1 MGTRCARCCLGTAWP
16 QVLPVL
22 RQRAGPRGGGGDLP
36 GFKTG
41 SSGVPWRVPQGCLA
55 CSARPSACGCP
66 RTGCGG
72 LQGARLL
79 GRARWG
85 WVRAPLPP
93 CLLGAPL
100 LCRLRAVMDKGKLT
114 PGGSCFSSWTAVP
127 AAVPLALKGKR
138 SARPRAS
145 SGQELGVLEQG
156 RAWRGQAGLVLSRA
170 ATGAGMIWGRSATL
184 GAAFALRGDSCAFC
198 CLAGPQSKVSRCQPN
213 EHNCLGT
220 ELCIHMSKLCNG
232 LHDCFDGSDEGPHCR
247 EQLAN
252 CTALACQHHC
262 VPTLSGPACYCNNS
276 FQLAEDRRSCKDFDE
291 CTVYGTCSQTCTNT
305 EGSYTCSCVEGYLLQ
320 PDNRSCKAKN
330 EPVDRPPVLLIA
342 NSQNILATY
351 LSGAPVPNITPTS
364 AKQTTAMDFNYV
376 EDTVCWVHV
385 GDSASQTIL
394 KCAKIP
400 NLKGFVEERSINISL
415 SLHHVE
421 QMAIDWL
428 TGNFYFV
435 DDIDDRIFVCNKNGV
450 TCVTL
455 LDLELYNP
463 KGIALDPAM
472 GKVFFTDYGQIP
484 KVERCDMDG
493 QNRTKLVDSKIVF
506 PHGITLDLVNRLVYW
521 ADAYLDY
528 IEVVDYEGK
537 NRHTI
542 IQGILIEHL
551 YGLTVF
557 ENYLYATNSDN
568 ANAQQKTSV
577 IRVNRF
583 NSTEYQV
590 VTRVDK
596 GGALHI
602 YHQRRQPT
610 VRSHAC
616 EPDQFGKPGGCSDIC
631 LLGNSHK
638 TRTCRCR
645 SGFSLG
651 SDGKSCKKPEH
662 ELFLVYGKGRPGI
675 IRGMDMGAKVPDEH
689 MIPIEN
695 LMNPRALDFHAETG
709 FIYFADT
716 TSYLIGRQK
725 IDGTE
730 RETILK
736 DGIHNVE
743 GIAVDWMGNNLYW
756 TDDGPKK
763 TISVARLEKAA
774 QTRKTLIEG
783 KMTHPRAIVVD
794 PLNGW
799 MYWTDWEEDPKDS
812 KRGKIER
819 AWMDGSNRNVFITSK
834 TVLWPNGLSLDI
846 PAKILYWVDAFYDRI
861 EMVYLNGTERKIVY
875 EGPELNHAF
884 GLCHYSSFL
893 FWTEYRSGS
902 IYRLD
907 QASKVVSLLR
917 NERPPI
923 FEIRMYDA
931 QQQQVG
937 SNKCRVNNGGC
948 SSLCLATPRG
958 RQCAC
963 AEDQIL
969 GVDSVTCQANPSYI
983 PPPQCQPGEFACKN
997 NRCIQERWKCDG
1009 DNDCLDNSDEAPELC
1024 HQHTCPSD
1032 RFKCKNNRCIP
1043 NRWLCDG
1050 DNDCGNN
1057 EDESNST
1064 CSARTCS
1071 PNQFSCAS
1079 GRCIPISWTC
1089 DLDDDCGDRSD
1100 ESASCAYPTCF
1111 PLTQFTCNN
1120 GRCININWR
1129 CDNDNDCGDNS
1140 DEAGCSHSCSSNQF
1154 KCNSGRCIP
1163 VHWTCDGDNDCG
1175 DYSDETHANCTNQAT
1190 RPPGGCHTDEFQCRL
1205 DGLCIPMRWRCDGD
1219 TDCMDSSDEKNCEGV
1234 THVCDPNV
1242 KFGCK
1247 DSARCISKAWVCDGD
1262 SDCEDNSDEENC
1274 ESLVC
1279 KPPSHTCANNTS
1291 ICLPPEKLCDGS
1303 DDCGDGS
1310 DEGELCDQCSLNNGG
1325 CSHNCTVAP
1334 GEGIVCSCPLGM
1346 ELGADNK
1353 TCQIQSYCA
1362 KHLKC
1367 SQKCEQDK
1375 YNVKCSCYEGWM
1387 LEPDGE
1393 SCRSLDPFKPFIIF
1407 SNRHEIRR
1415 IDLHRGDYSVLVPGL
1430 RNTIALDFHL
1440 NQSSLYWTDVVE
1452 DKIYRGKLLENG
1464 ALTSFEVVIQ
1474 YGLAT
1479 PEGLA
1484 VDWIAGNIYWVES
1497 NLDQIEVAKLDGTM
1511 RTTLL
1516 AGDIEHPRAIALDP
1530 RYGILFWTD
1539 WDASLPRIEAASMSG
1554 AGRRTIHKETGSGG
1568 WPNGLTVDYLEK
1580 RILWIDARSD
1590 AIYSALYDGTGHI
1603 EVLRGHEYL
1612 SHPFA
1617 VTLYGG
1623 EVYWTDWR
1631 TNTLAKA
1638 NKWTGHNVTVVQRTN
1653 TQPFDLQVY
1662 HPSRQPLAPNPC
1674 EANGGKGPCSHLCLI
1689 NYNRTLSCACPHLMK
1704 LDKDNM
1710 TCYEFKKFLLYA
1722 RQMEIRGV
1730 DIDNPY
1736 YNYIISFTVPDI
1748 DNVTV
1753 VDYDALEQRIYWSDV
1768 RTQTIKRAFINGT
1781 GVETVVSAD
1790 LPNAHGLSV
1799 DWISRNLFWTSYDAN
1814 KKQINVARLDGSFKN
1829 AVIQG
1834 LDKPHCLVVHPLRGK
1849 LYWTDGD
1856 NISVA
1861 NMDGSNRTLLFT
1873 NQKGPVGLAIDYPE
1887 SKLYWISSGNGTIN
1901 RCNLDGSNLE
1911 VIESVKGQ
1919 LSKATALAIM
1929 GDKLWWA
1936 DQASERM
1943 GTCNK
1948 KDGTEVTVL
1957 RNSTT
1962 LVMHMKVYDE
1972 SIQQAGTN
1980 PCSMNNG
1987 DCSQLCL
1994 PTSET
1999 SRSCMCT
2006 AGYSL
2011 KSGQQSCEGVGS
2023 FLLYSVHEG
2032 IRGIPLDPND
2042 KSDALVPVSG
2052 TSLAVGI
2059 DFHAENDTIYWVD
2072 MGLST
2077 ISRAKRDQTWRE
2089 DVVTNGIGRVEGIA
2103 VDWIAGNIY
2112 WTDQGFDVI
2121 EVARLNGSFRYVVI
2135 SQGLDKPRAITV
2147 HPEKGYLFWTEWG
2160 QYPRIE
2166 RSRLDGTERM
2176 VLVNVSISWPNGISV
2191 DYEDGKLYW
2200 CDARTDKIERIDL
2213 ETGENREVVLS
2224 SNNMD
2229 MFSVS
2234 VFEDYIYWSDRT
2246 HANGSI
2252 KRGSKDNATESVSL
2266 RTGIGVQLK
2275 DIKVFNRARQKGTN
2289 ICAQNNGGCQQLC
2302 LFRGG
2307 GQRTCA
2313 CAHGMLSE
2321 DGVSCRDYD
2330 GYLLYSERTILKSIH
2345 LSDENNLNAP
2355 IKPFEDAEHMKNVIA
2370 LAFDYRYG
2378 SKGSNRIF
2386 YSDIHFGNIQ
2396 QINDDGTGR
2405 KTIVENVGSVEGLAY
2420 HRGWDTLYWTSY
2432 TTSTITRHTV
2442 DQSRLGAFERETV
2455 ITMSG
2460 DDHPRAFVLDECQ
2473 NLMFWTNWNE
2483 QHPSIMRATL
2493 SGSNVLII
2501 IDQDIRTPNGLAID
2515 HRAEKIYFSDA
2526 TLDKIERC
2534 EYDGS
2539 HRHVILKSEPVH
2551 PFGLAVYGDYIFWT
2565 DWVRRAVQRANKY
2578 VGTDM
2583 KLLRVDIPQQPMG
2596 IIAVANDTDSCELSP
2611 CRVNNSGCQDL
2622 CLLTPKG
2629 HVNCS
2634 CRGER
2639 VLQEDFTCKA
2649 LNSTCNMH
2657 DEFECG
2663 NGDCIDF
2670 SRTCDGVVHCK
2681 DKSDEKQSYC
2691 SSRKC
2696 KKGYLHC
2703 MNGRCIASR
2712 YWCNGVDDCGDNSD
2726 EVPCNK
2732 TSCAATEFRCR
2743 DGTCIGN
2750 SSRCNQF
2757 IDCEDASDEMNC
2769 TATDCSGY
2777 FKLGVKGTTF
2787 QKCEHTSLCYAPSW
2801 VCDGANDCG
2810 DYSDERNCPGGREPR
2825 CPANYFACPSGRCI
2839 PMTWTC
2845 DKEDDCENG
2854 EDETHCSE
2862 RQDKFCY
2869 PVQFEC
2875 NNHRCI
2881 SKLWVCDGA
2890 DDCGD
2895 GSDEDSRC
2903 RLTTCSTGSFQC
2915 PGTYVCVP
2923 ERWLCDGD
2931 KDCADGA
2938 DETLAAGCLYN
2949 NTCDEREFMCGNRQ
2963 CIPKHFVCDHDDDC
2977 GDGSDESPECEYPTC
2992 GPHEFRC
2999 ANGRCLSNSQWE
3011 CDGEFDCHDH
3021 SDEAPK
3027 NPRCS
3032 SPENKCN
3039 DSFFLCKNGKCIP
3052 EALLC
3057 DNNNDCADGS
3067 DELNCFINECLNK
3080 KMSGCSQECEDLKIG
3095 YKCRCRPGFRLK
3107 DDGKTCIDI
3116 DECSTTYP
3124 CSQKCINTLGSF
3136 KCLCI
3141 EGYKLKP
3148 DNPTSCKAVTD
3159 EEPFLIFANR
3169 YYLRKLNLD
3178 GSNYTLLKQGL
3189 NNAVALD
3196 FDYREQ
3202 MIYWTDVTTQGSMI
3216 RRMHINGSNVQ
3227 VLHRTG
3233 LSNPDGLAVDW
3244 VGGNLY
3250 WCDKGRDTIEVSK
3263 LNGAYRTV
3271 LVNSGLREPRAL
3283 VVDVQNG
3290 YLYWTDWGDHSLIGK
3305 IGMDGTNRSVI
3316 VDTKIT
3322 WPNGLT
3328 LDYINSRIYWAD
3340 AREDYIEFASLD
3352 GSNRHTVL
3360 SQDIPHI
3367 FALTLFEDFIY
3378 WTDWETKSIN
3388 RAHKTTGANKTLLIS
3403 TLHRPMDIHI
3413 YHPYRQPD
3421 VPNHPCKTNN
3431 AGCSNLCLL
3440 SPGGGHKCACPTN
3453 FYLGSDGKT
3462 CVSNCTA
3469 SQFVCKNDKCI
3480 PFWWKCDT
3488 EDDCGD
3494 RSDEPEDCPE
3504 FKCRPGQF
3512 QCSTG
3517 ICTNPAF
3524 ICDGDNDC
3532 QDNSDE
3538 ANCDIHVCLPSQFK
3552 CTNTNRCIPGI
3563 FRCNG
3568 QDNCGD
3574 GEDEKDC
3581 PEVTCAPNQ
3590 FQCAITKRCI
3600 PRVWVCD
3607 RDNDCV
3613 DGSDEPA
3620 NCTQMTCGVDEFR
3633 CKDSGRCIPAR
3644 WKCDGE
3650 DDCGDG
3656 SDEPKEE
3663 CDERTC
3669 EPYQFRCKNNRCV
3682 PGRWQC
3688 DYDNDCGDNSDEE
3701 SCTPRPC
3708 SESEFSCANGRC
3720 IAGRWKCDGDHD
3732 CADGS
3737 DEKDCTPRCEFD
3749 QFQCKNGHCIPMRWR
3764 CDADADC
3771 MDGTDEED
3779 CGTGVRTC
3787 PLDEFQCNNTLC
3799 KPLAWKCDGED
3810 DCGDNSDE
3818 NPEECL
3824 KFQCPPNRPFRCK
3837 NDRVCLWIGR
3847 QCDGIDNCG
3856 DNTDEK
3862 DCESP
3867 TAKPKSCSQDKNEF
3881 LCENK
3886 KCISAN
3892 LRCNFFDDCGDG
3904 SDEKSCSHDHKSY
3917 DCMTN
3922 TTMCGDEAQCI
3933 QSQPTSYCTCRR
3945 GFQKVPDKNS
3955 CQDVNECLRF
3965 GTCSQLC
3972 NNTKGSHVC
3981 SCAKNFM
3988 KTDNMCKAEGS
3999 EHQILYI
4006 ADDNKIR
4013 SMYPFNPN
4021 SAYEPAF
4028 QGDEN
4033 VRIDAMD
4040 IYVKGNKIYWTNW
4053 HTGRIS
4059 YCELPASSAAS
4070 TASNRNRRQIDGGV
4084 THLNISGLKMPRG
4097 IAIDWVAGNIYW
4109 TDSGRDVIE
4118 VAQMKGENRK
4128 TLISGMID
4136 EPHAIVVDPLRG
4148 TMYWSDWGNHPKIET
4163 AAMDGTLRE
4172 TLVQDNIQWPTGLA
4186 VDYHNERL
4194 YWADAK
4200 LSVIGSIRL
4209 NGTDPVVAIDNK
4221 KGLSH
4226 PFSIDIFE
4234 DYIYGVTYINNRI
4247 FKIHKFGH
4255 KSVTNLTSGL
4265 NHATD
4270 VVLYHQYKQP
4280 EVTNPCDRKKCEW
4293 LCLLSPSGPVCTC
4306 PNGKRLDNGTCV
4318 VIPSPT
4324 ASAVVPTTDTCDLVC
4339 LNGGSCFLNARKQA
4353 KCRCQPRYNG
4363 EKCQINQCWD
4373 YCQNGGMCAAS
4384 PSGMPTCRCPTGFT
4398 GPRCNQQVCTDYCL
4412 NNGSCTVN
4420 QGNQPNCRCPPS
4432 FIGDRCQYRQCFD
4445 YCENE
4450 GVCQMTASGA
4460 KQCRCPPQFEGAQ
4473 CQENKCSRCQEGKCS
4488 INKQNGE
4495 VSCICPDGKVAPSC
4509 LTCDDYCM
4517 HGGTCSISD
4526 KTQLPECLCPV
4537 GMTGTRCEDFIVSEQ
4552 QSNRTA
4558 SIIIPILLLLIL
4570 LTVVA
4575 FVWYKWRIKGA
4586 KGFQH
4591 QRMTNGAM
4599 NVEIGNPTYK
4609 MYEGEPDDD
4618 VGELLD
4624 ADFALDP
4631 DKPTNFTNPVY
4642 ATLYMGAHNSR
4653 NSLAS
4658 TDEKR
4663 ELLSRGADDD
4673 LADPLA

>member
-1 MGTRCARCCLGTAWP
+1 ML
-16 QVLPVL
+16 
-22 RQRAGPRGGGGDLP
+22 
-36 GFKTG
+36 
-41 SSGVPWRVPQGCLA
+41 SS
-55 CSARPSACGCP
+55 
-66 RTGCGG
+66 
-72 LQGARLL
+72 
-79 GRARWG
+79 
-85 WVRAPLPP
+85 
-93 CLLGAPL
+93 
-100 LCRLRAVMDKGKLT
+100 KEKY
-114 PGGSCFSSWTAVP
+114 
-127 AAVPLALKGKR
+127 
-138 SARPRAS
+138 
-145 SGQELGVLEQG
+145 LGVLLVTLMLLRYLDGVVPATAIDPPKTCSPKQFVCRDQITCISKG
-156 RAWRGQAGLVLSRA
+156 WRCDGEKDCPDGSDE
-170 ATGAGMIWGRSATL
+170 
-184 GAAFALRGDSCAFC
+184 DSDICFHI
-198 CLAGPQSKVSRCQPN
+198 KVSKCQPN
-213 EHNCLGT
+213 EHSCLSSDV
-220 ELCIHMSKLCNG
+220 CIHMAKLCNG
-232 LHDCFDGSDEGPHCR
+232 VHDCPDGSDEGAHCL
-247 EQLAN
+247 EFKPN
-252 CTALACQHHC
+252 CTNSSCQYQC
-262 VPTLSGPACYCNNS
+262 AATNTGPACYCNTG
-276 FQLAEDRRSCKDFDE
+276 FRIGEDGTSCLDFDE
-291 CTVYGTCSQTCTNT
+291 CTVYGTCSQTCINS
-305 EGSYTCSCVEGYLLQ
+305 EGSYSCKCVEGYLLQ
-320 PDNRSCKAKN
+320 PDSKSCKAKN
-330 EPVDRPPVLLIA
+330 EPVDRPPLLLIA

-351 LSGAPVPNITPTS
+351 LSGSPVVTINPAST
-364 AKQTTAMDFNYV
+364 KQTTAMDFIYQ
-376 EDTVCWVHV
+376 EETVCWVHV
-385 GDSASQTIL
+385 GDSASQTVL
-394 KCAKIP
+394 KCAKIT
-400 NLKGFVEERSINISL
+400 NLKGFTDERSINISL

-421 QMAIDWL
+421 QIAIDWL
-428 TGNFYFV
+428 TGNIYFV
-435 DDIDDRIFVCNKNGV
+435 DDVDDRIFVCNRNGE

-455 LDLELYNP
+455 IDLELYNP
-463 KGIALDPAM
+463 KGIALDPTM

-506 PHGITLDLVNRLVYW
+506 PHGITLDLVNKLVYW

-528 IEVVDYEGK
+528 IEVVNYEGK
-537 NRHTI
+537 NRQTI
-542 IQGILIEHL
+542 IQGLLIEHL

-568 ANAQQKTSV
+568 TNMQQKTSV
-577 IRVNRF
+577 IKVNRF
-583 NSTEYQV
+583 NSSDYQV

-602 YHQRRQPT
+602 YHQQRQPK

-616 EPDQFGKPGGCSDIC
+616 EPDQYGKPGGCSDIC
-631 LLGNSHK
+631 LLGSNHK
-638 TRTCRCR
+638 SRTCRCR

-675 IRGMDMGAKVPDEH
+675 IRGMDITARVPDEH

-695 LMNPRALDFHAETG
+695 LMNPRALDFHSETG

-725 IDGTE
+725 IDGTD

-763 TISVARLEKAA
+763 TISVARLEKAS
-774 QTRKTLIEG
+774 QTRKILIEG

-812 KRGKIER
+812 KRGKIEK
-819 AWMDGSNRNVFITSK
+819 AWMDGSNRTVFVTSK
-834 TVLWPNGLSLDI
+834 TVLWPNGLSLDT
-846 PAKILYWVDAFYDRI
+846 PSGVLYWVDAFYDRI
-861 EMVYLNGTERKIVY
+861 EMIFLNGTDRKVIY
-875 EGPELNHAF
+875 EGSELNHAF
-884 GLCHYSSFL
+884 GLCHYGTNL
-893 FWTEYRSGS
+893 FWAEYRTGS

-907 QASKVVSLLR
+907 QLTKVVTLLR
-917 NERPPI
+917 NERPPV
-923 FEIRMYDA
+923 FEIRIYDA
-931 QQQQVG
+931 QQQQAG
-937 SNKCRVNNGGC
+937 SNACRVNNGGC
-948 SSLCLATPRG
+948 SSLCLATPEG

-963 AEDQIL
+963 AQDQL
-969 GVDSVTCQANPSYI
+969 LDVDSVTCKANPMYV
-983 PPPQCQPGEFACKN
+983 PPPQCQQGEFACKN

-1009 DNDCLDNSDEAPELC
+1009 DNDCLDNSDEALELC

-1032 RFKCKNNRCIP
+1032 RFKCNNNRCIP
-1043 NRWLCDG
+1043 IRWLCDG
-1050 DNDCGNN
+1050 DNDCGND
-1057 EDESNST
+1057 EDETNST
-1064 CSARTCS
+1064 CSARTCP
-1071 PNQFSCAS
+1071 PNQFSCNG

-1089 DLDDDCGDRSD
+1089 DLDDDCGDGSD
-1100 ESASCAYPTCF
+1100 EPGSCAYPTCF

-1140 DEAGCSHSCSSNQF
+1140 DEAGCSHSCSSTQF

-1163 VHWTCDGDNDCG
+1163 EHWTCDGDNDCG
-1175 DYSDETHANCTNQAT
+1175 DLSDETHANCTNQAT

-1205 DGLCIPMRWRCDGD
+1205 DGLCIPSRWRCDGD
-1219 TDCMDSSDEKNCEGV
+1219 TDCMDSSDEKSCEGV
-1234 THVCDPNV
+1234 TPACDPNV

-1247 DSARCISKAWVCDGD
+1247 DSARCISKAWVCDSD
-1262 SDCEDNSDEENC
+1262 NDCEDHSDEENC
-1274 ESLVC
+1274 ETC
-1279 KPPSHTCANNTS
+1279 KPPSHTCANNSS
-1291 ICLPPEKLCDGS
+1291 ICLPPEKLCDGV
-1303 DDCGDGS
+1303 DDCSDGS
-1310 DEGELCDQCSLNNGG
+1310 DEGLLCDQCSLSNGG

-1334 GEGIVCSCPLGM
+1334 GEGIICSCPLGM
-1346 ELGADNK
+1346 ELGSDNK

-1367 SQKCEQDK
+1367 SQRCEQDK
-1375 YNVKCSCYEGWM
+1375 FTVKCSCYEGWA
-1387 LEPDGE
+1387 LDIDGE
-1393 SCRSLDPFKPFIIF
+1393 SCYSLDPFKPFIIV
-1407 SNRHEIRR
+1407 SNRHEIRK
-1415 IDLHRGDYSVLVPGL
+1415 IDLNKGDYTVLVPGL

-1440 NQSSLYWTDVVE
+1440 NQSALYWTDVVE
-1452 DKIYRGKLLENG
+1452 DKIYRGNLSESG
-1464 ALTSFEVVIQ
+1464 ALTNFDVIIQ
-1474 YGLAT
+1474 HGLAT

-1530 RYGILFWTD
+1530 RCGMLFWTD
-1539 WDASLPRIEAASMSG
+1539 WDANLPRIEVASMSG
-1554 AGRRTIHKETGSGG
+1554 EGRRTIHKETGPGG
-1568 WPNGLTVDYLEK
+1568 WPNGLTVDYLES

-1603 EVLRGHEYL
+1603 EVLRGHDYL

-1662 HPSRQPLAPNPC
+1662 HPSRQPQAPNPC
-1674 EANGGKGPCSHLCLI
+1674 AANDGKGPCSHLCLI
-1689 NYNRTLSCACPHLMK
+1689 NYNQTTSCACPHLMK
-1704 LDKDNM
+1704 LAPDKK
-1710 TCYEFKKFLLYA
+1710 TCYEMKKFLLYA

-1730 DIDNPY
+1730 DIDSPY

-1753 VDYDALEQRIYWSDV
+1753 VDYCAAEERIYWSDV

-1781 GVETVVSAD
+1781 GVESVVSAD
-1790 LPNAHGLSV
+1790 LPNAHGLAV

-1834 LDKPHCLVVHPLRGK
+1834 LDKPHCLVVHPLKGK

-1856 NISVA
+1856 NISIA
-1861 NMDGSNRTLLFT
+1861 NMDGSNITALFT
-1873 NQKGPVGLAIDYPE
+1873 NQKAPVGLSLDYAE

-1901 RCNLDGSNLE
+1901 RCNLDGSDLE
-1911 VIESVKGQ
+1911 VIETMKNK
-1919 LSKATALAIM
+1919 LTKATALGIM

-1936 DQASERM
+1936 DQASEQIGM
-1943 GTCNK
+1943 CNK
-1948 KDGTEVTVL
+1948 KDGTDIRVL
-1957 RNSTT
+1957 RSNTT

-1972 SIQQAGTN
+1972 KIHQGAN
-1980 PCSMNNG
+1980 PCSVNNG
-1987 DCSQLCL
+1987 NCSQLCL

-1999 SRSCMCT
+1999 TRSCMCT

-2011 KSGQQSCEGVGS
+2011 ISGQQSCEGVGS

-2032 IRGIPLDPND
+2032 LRGIPLDPND

-2052 TSLAVGI
+2052 TSLVVGI

-2089 DVVTNGIGRVEGIA
+2089 DVITNGIARVEGIA

-2135 SQGLDKPRAITV
+2135 SLGLDKPRAIAV
-2147 HPEKGYLFWTEWG
+2147 HPERGYLFWTEWG

-2166 RSRLDGTERM
+2166 RSRLDGTERV
-2176 VLVNVSISWPNGISV
+2176 VLVNASISWPNGISI
-2191 DYEDGKLYW
+2191 DYEANKLYW

-2213 ETGENREVVLS
+2213 ETGENREVVLAT
-2224 SNNMD
+2224 NNMD

-2234 VFEDYIYWSDRT
+2234 VFGDYIYWSDRT

-2252 KRGSKDNATESVSL
+2252 KRGQKDNATESVPL

-2275 DIKVFNRARQKGTN
+2275 DIKVFNQARQKGTN

-2302 LFRGG
+2302 LYRGSQ
-2307 GQRTCA
+2307 QRTCA
-2313 CAHGMLSE
+2313 CAHGMLAE

-2355 IKPFEDAEHMKNVIA
+2355 IKPFEDPEQMKNVIA
-2370 LAFDYRYG
+2370 LAFDYQQG
-2378 SKGSNRIF
+2378 GKGKNRIF
-2386 YSDIHFGNIQ
+2386 FSDIHSGNIQ
-2396 QINDDGTGR
+2396 QIYDNGTGR
-2405 KTIVENVGSVEGLAY
+2405 KNIVESVGSVEGLAY
-2420 HRGWDTLYWTSY
+2420 HRALDSLYWTSY

-2442 DQSRLGAFERETV
+2442 DQSRTGAFDKEV
-2455 ITMSG
+2455 VVTMSG

-2493 SGSNVLII
+2493 NGANVII
-2501 IDQDIRTPNGLAID
+2501 IISSDIRTPNGLAID
-2515 HRAEKIYFSDA
+2515 HKAEKLYFSDA

-2539 HRHVILKSEPVH
+2539 GRHMIFKYDSIH
-2551 PFGLAVYGDYIFWT
+2551 PFGLAVYADYIFWT
-2565 DWVRRAVQRANKY
+2565 DWVRRAVVRVNKY
-2578 VGTDM
+2578 DGGDM
-2583 KLLRVDIPQQPMG
+2583 KLLRADIPQQPMG
-2596 IIAVANDTDSCELSP
+2596 IIAVANDTNGCELSP
-2611 CRVNNSGCQDL
+2611 CRVNNGTCQDL
-2622 CLLTPKG
+2622 CLVTAEGRVK
-2629 HVNCS
+2629 CS
-2634 CRGER
+2634 CRGDR
-2639 VLQEDFTCKA
+2639 RLLEDNTCIA
-2649 LNSTCNMH
+2649 LNTSCPQY
-2657 DEFECG
+2657 DQFECG
-2663 NGDCIDF
+2663 NGECI
-2670 SRTCDGVVHCK
+2670 SYIQTCDGIPHCR
-2681 DKSDEKQSYC
+2681 DRSDEKPSFC
-2691 SSRKC
+2691 NSRSC
-2696 KKGYLHC
+2696 RKGYLHC
-2703 MNGRCIASR
+2703 LNRRCLPLKL
-2712 YWCNGVDDCGDNSD
+2712 WCNGVDDCGDNSD
-2726 EVPCNK
+2726 EALCSNK
-2732 TSCAATEFRCR
+2732 TRCAQDEFQCL
-2743 DGTCIGN
+2743 DGTCIKN
-2750 SSRCNQF
+2750 SSRCNQK
-2757 IDCEDASDEMNC
+2757 IDCADAFDEMNC
-2769 TATDCSGY
+2769 TETDCSSY
-2777 FKLGVKGTTF
+2777 FRLGIKALNFT
-2787 QKCEHTSLCYAPSW
+2787 KCKNTSLCYAPSW
-2801 VCDGANDCG
+2801 ACDSIDDCG
-2810 DYSDERNCPGGREPR
+2810 DNSDELDCTSGKKTKCPP
-2825 CPANYFACPSGRCI
+2825 NHFSCPSGPCI
-2839 PMTWTC
+2839 PMSWTC
-2845 DKEDDCENG
+2845 DKEDDCGNG
-2854 EDETHCSE
+2854 ADEMHC
-2862 RQDKFCY
+2862 DKFCTA
-2869 PVQFEC
+2869 VQFEC

-2881 SKLWVCDGA
+2881 SNRWVCDGT

-2903 RLTTCSTGSFQC
+2903 NTKTCSPESHHC
-2915 PGTYVCVP
+2915 PGSHVCIP
-2923 ERWLCDGD
+2923 LRWLCDGD
-2931 KDCADGA
+2931 KDCPDGS
-2938 DETLAAGCLYN
+2938 DETTRAGCNYTN
-2949 NTCDEREFMCGNRQ
+2949 RCDSREFMCQNKQ
-2963 CIPKHFVCDHDDDC
+2963 CIPKMFVCDHDNDC

-3011 CDGEFDCHDH
+3011 CDGEFDCHDQ

-3027 NPRCS
+3027 NPHCADS
-3032 SPENKCN
+3032 EKKCN
-3039 DSFFLCKNGKCIP
+3039 DSSYMCKNGNCVN
-3052 EALLC
+3052 ETLLC
-3057 DNNNDCADGS
+3057 DNNNDCGDGS
-3067 DELNCFINECLNK
+3067 DELNCFVNECLNRK
-3080 KMSGCSQECEDLKIG
+3080 LSGCSHECEDLKIG

-3116 DECSTTYP
+3116 DECTTTFP
-3124 CSQKCINTLGSF
+3124 CSQMCTNTYGSF
-3136 KCLCI
+3136 HCHCV
-3141 EGYKLKP
+3141 EGYEQRLS
-3148 DNPTSCKAVTD
+3148 DPTGCKVIAD
-3159 EEPFLIFANR
+3159 DEPFLIFANR
-3169 YYLRKLNLD
+3169 YYLRKLSLD
-3178 GSNYTLLKQGL
+3178 GRNYTLLKQGL

-3216 RRMHINGSNVQ
+3216 RRMHINGSDVQ

-3244 VGGNLY
+3244 IGGNLY

-3283 VVDVQNG
+3283 AVDVRNG
-3290 YLYWTDWGDHSLIGK
+3290 YLYWTDWGDHSLIGR
-3305 IGMDGTNRSVI
+3305 IGMDGSNRSVVI
-3316 VDTKIT
+3316 DSKIT

-3328 LDYINSRIYWAD
+3328 LDYVNNRIYWAD
-3340 AREDYIEFASLD
+3340 AREDYIEFASVD
-3352 GSNRHTVL
+3352 GTSRHIVL

-3367 FALTLFEDFIY
+3367 FALTLFEDYIY

-3388 RAHKTTGANKTLLIS
+3388 QAHKTTGANKTRLIS

-3413 YHPYRQPD
+3413 FHSERQPD
-3421 VPNHPCKTNN
+3421 VPNHPCKINN
-3431 AGCSNLCLL
+3431 GGCSNLCLL

-3453 FYLGSDGKT
+3453 FYLGSDGRT
-3462 CVSNCTA
+3462 CISNCTA

-3494 RSDEPEDCPE
+3494 RSDEPADCPE

-3538 ANCDIHVCLPSQFK
+3538 ANCDIHVCLPNQFK
-3552 CTNTNRCIPGI
+3552 CSFTNRCITSI

-3581 PEVTCAPNQ
+3581 PEVTCAPSQ
-3590 FQCAITKRCI
+3590 FQCASTKRCI

-3633 CKDSGRCIPAR
+3633 CKESGRCIPAR

-3701 SCTPRPC
+3701 GCTPRPC
-3708 SESEFSCANGRC
+3708 SESEFACASGRC
-3720 IAGRWKCDGDHD
+3720 IAGRWRCDGDHD
-3732 CADGS
+3732 CPDGS
-3737 DEKDCTPRCEFD
+3737 DEKHCTVRCEMD
-3749 QFQCKNGHCIPMRWR
+3749 QFQCRNGHCIPHRWH
-3764 CDADADC
+3764 CDSDADC
-3771 MDGTDEED
+3771 MDGSDEEN
-3779 CGTGVRTC
+3779 CGSPGVRTC

-3799 KPLAWKCDGED
+3799 KPLGWKCDGED

-3824 KFQCPPNRPFRCK
+3824 KFQCPPTRPFRCR

-3847 QCDGIDNCG
+3847 QCDGVDNCG
-3856 DNTDEK
+3856 DGTDEEDCSDGSGEGKTCSK
-3862 DCESP
+3862 DDFP
-3867 TAKPKSCSQDKNEF
+3867 CSNG
-3881 LCENK
+3881 N
-3886 KCISAN
+3886 CINRS
-3892 LRCNFFDDCGDG
+3892 LVCNIFDDCKDG
-3904 SDEKSCSHDHKSY
+3904 SDENNCPKDTEYSCDSGKNLCGAETNCVSTAKSV
-3917 DCMTN
+3917 
-3922 TTMCGDEAQCI
+3922 
-3933 QSQPTSYCTCRR
+3933 YCTCKN
-3945 GFQKVPDKNS
+3945 GFQQVPGQSYCD
-3955 CQDVNECLRF
+3955 DINECMKF
-3965 GTCSQLC
+3965 GVCSQLC

-3981 SCAKNFM
+3981 SCAKNFV
-3988 KTDNMCKAEGS
+3988 KVHHTCKAEGS
-3999 EHQILYI
+3999 DQQILYI
-4006 ADDNKIR
+4006 ADDNEIR
-4013 SMYPFNPN
+4013 SIYPFNPN
-4021 SAYEPAF
+4021 SAYELALN
-4028 QGDEN
+4028 GDDS

-4040 IYVKGNKIYWTNW
+4040 VYIKINKIFWTNW

-4059 YCELPASSAAS
+4059 YQELHAPTFS
-4070 TASNRNRRQIDGGV
+4070 TTSNRNKRESNSPVID
-4084 THLNISGLKMPRG
+4084 LSIPGLKMPRG
-4097 IAIDWVAGNIYW
+4097 IAVDWVAGNIYW

-4118 VAQMKGENRK
+4118 VANANGENRK
-4128 TLISGMID
+4128 TLIYGMID

-4163 AAMDGTLRE
+4163 AAMDGTLRQ
-4172 TLVQDNIQWPTGLA
+4172 TLVQDNLQWPTGLA
-4186 VDYHNERL
+4186 VDYFNERL

-4209 NGTDPVVAIDNK
+4209 NGTDPVVAIDHK
-4221 KGLSH
+4221 KGLNN

-4234 DYIYGVTYINNRI
+4234 DYIYGVTYFNNRV
-4247 FKIHKFGH
+4247 FKIDKFGRGP
-4255 KSVTNLTSGL
+4255 VYNLTAGL

-4270 VVLYHQYKQP
+4270 VVLYHQFKQP

-4318 VIPSPT
+4318 EIPSP
-4324 ASAVVPTTDTCDLVC
+4324 AVPTGSSPPGTCNLQC
-4339 LNGGSCFLNARKQA
+4339 LNGGSCILNARRQP
-4353 KCRCQPRYNG
+4353 KCRCQPLYIG
-4363 EKCQINQCWD
+4363 EKCETDQCRD
-4373 YCQNGGMCAAS
+4373 YCQNGGTCTAS
-4384 PSGMPTCRCPTGFT
+4384 PTGIPTCRCPNGFT
-4398 GPRCNQQVCTDYCL
+4398 GSNCQQQVCKGYCQ
-4412 NNGSCTVN
+4412 NNSTCTVN
-4420 QGNQPNCRCPPS
+4420 LGNQPSCRCYGNYIGEKCQYQKCFDLCHNNGVCQQRSDGTKFCRCP
-4432 FIGDRCQYRQCFD
+4432 I
-4445 YCENE
+4445 
-4450 GVCQMTASGA
+4450 
-4460 KQCRCPPQFEGAQ
+4460 QFEGEK
-4473 CQENKCSRCQEGKCS
+4473 CEIDKCSPCLDKNKCT
-4488 INKQNGE
+4488 INKQTDE
-4495 VSCICPDGKVAPSC
+4495 VKCKCPDGREAPSC
-4509 LTCDDYCM
+4509 LNCSNFCFNK
-4517 HGGTCSISD
+4517 GTCKFDVEAQSPYCQCTAGWSGRQCEIAVNNM
-4526 KTQLPECLCPV
+4526 PEQHS
-4537 GMTGTRCEDFIVSEQ
+4537 G
-4552 QSNRTA
+4552 RTA
-4558 SIIIPILLLLIL
+4558 SIVIPIVLLIL
-4570 LTVVA
+4570 AALLVGA
-4575 FVWYKWRIKGA
+4575 ILWYRKRTSGA

-4591 QRMTNGAM
+4591 HRMTNGAM

-4618 VGELLD
+4618 AGELLD

-4642 ATLYMGAHNSR
+4642 ATLYMGGNNSR
-4653 NSLAS
+4653 NSLGS

-4663 ELLSRGADDD
+4663 ELLARGGDDD
-4673 LADPLA
+4673 LGEPLA

>member
-1 MGTRCARCCLGTAWP
+1 
-16 QVLPVL
+16 
-22 RQRAGPRGGGGDLP
+22 
-36 GFKTG
+36 
-41 SSGVPWRVPQGCLA
+41 
-55 CSARPSACGCP
+55 
-66 RTGCGG
+66 
-72 LQGARLL
+72 
-79 GRARWG
+79 
-85 WVRAPLPP
+85 
-93 CLLGAPL
+93 
-100 LCRLRAVMDKGKLT
+100 
-114 PGGSCFSSWTAVP
+114 
-127 AAVPLALKGKR
+127 
-138 SARPRAS
+138 
-145 SGQELGVLEQG
+145 
-156 RAWRGQAGLVLSRA
+156 
-170 ATGAGMIWGRSATL
+170 
-184 GAAFALRGDSCAFC
+184 
-198 CLAGPQSKVSRCQPN
+198 
-213 EHNCLGT
+213 
-220 ELCIHMSKLCNG
+220 
-232 LHDCFDGSDEGPHCR
+232 
-247 EQLAN
+247 
-252 CTALACQHHC
+252 
-262 VPTLSGPACYCNNS
+262 
-276 FQLAEDRRSCKDFDE
+276 
-291 CTVYGTCSQTCTNT
+291 
-305 EGSYTCSCVEGYLLQ
+305 
-320 PDNRSCKAKN
+320 
-330 EPVDRPPVLLIA
+330 
-342 NSQNILATY
+342 
-351 LSGAPVPNITPTS
+351 
-364 AKQTTAMDFNYV
+364 
-376 EDTVCWVHV
+376 
-385 GDSASQTIL
+385 
-394 KCAKIP
+394 
-400 NLKGFVEERSINISL
+400 
-415 SLHHVE
+415 
-421 QMAIDWL
+421 
-428 TGNFYFV
+428 
-435 DDIDDRIFVCNKNGV
+435 
-450 TCVTL
+450 
-455 LDLELYNP
+455 
-463 KGIALDPAM
+463 
-472 GKVFFTDYGQIP
+472 
-484 KVERCDMDG
+484 
-493 QNRTKLVDSKIVF
+493 
-506 PHGITLDLVNRLVYW
+506 
-521 ADAYLDY
+521 
-528 IEVVDYEGK
+528 
-537 NRHTI
+537 
-542 IQGILIEHL
+542 
-551 YGLTVF
+551 
-557 ENYLYATNSDN
+557 
-568 ANAQQKTSV
+568 
-577 IRVNRF
+577 
-583 NSTEYQV
+583 
-590 VTRVDK
+590 
-596 GGALHI
+596 
-602 YHQRRQPT
+602 
-610 VRSHAC
+610 
-616 EPDQFGKPGGCSDIC
+616 
-631 LLGNSHK
+631 
-638 TRTCRCR
+638 
-645 SGFSLG
+645 
-651 SDGKSCKKPEH
+651 
-662 ELFLVYGKGRPGI
+662 
-675 IRGMDMGAKVPDEH
+675 
-689 MIPIEN
+689 
-695 LMNPRALDFHAETG
+695 
-709 FIYFADT
+709 
-716 TSYLIGRQK
+716 
-725 IDGTE
+725 
-730 RETILK
+730 
-736 DGIHNVE
+736 
-743 GIAVDWMGNNLYW
+743 
-756 TDDGPKK
+756 
-763 TISVARLEKAA
+763 
-774 QTRKTLIEG
+774 
-783 KMTHPRAIVVD
+783 
-794 PLNGW
+794 
-799 MYWTDWEEDPKDS
+799 
-812 KRGKIER
+812 
-819 AWMDGSNRNVFITSK
+819 
-834 TVLWPNGLSLDI
+834 
-846 PAKILYWVDAFYDRI
+846 
-861 EMVYLNGTERKIVY
+861 
-875 EGPELNHAF
+875 
-884 GLCHYSSFL
+884 
-893 FWTEYRSGS
+893 
-902 IYRLD
+902 
-907 QASKVVSLLR
+907 
-917 NERPPI
+917 
-923 FEIRMYDA
+923 
-931 QQQQVG
+931 
-937 SNKCRVNNGGC
+937 
-948 SSLCLATPRG
+948 
-958 RQCAC
+958 
-963 AEDQIL
+963 
-969 GVDSVTCQANPSYI
+969 
-983 PPPQCQPGEFACKN
+983 
-997 NRCIQERWKCDG
+997 
-1009 DNDCLDNSDEAPELC
+1009 
-1024 HQHTCPSD
+1024 
-1032 RFKCKNNRCIP
+1032 
-1043 NRWLCDG
+1043 
-1050 DNDCGNN
+1050 
-1057 EDESNST
+1057 
-1064 CSARTCS
+1064 
-1071 PNQFSCAS
+1071 
-1079 GRCIPISWTC
+1079 
-1089 DLDDDCGDRSD
+1089 
-1100 ESASCAYPTCF
+1100 
-1111 PLTQFTCNN
+1111 
-1120 GRCININWR
+1120 
-1129 CDNDNDCGDNS
+1129 
-1140 DEAGCSHSCSSNQF
+1140 
-1154 KCNSGRCIP
+1154 
-1163 VHWTCDGDNDCG
+1163 
-1175 DYSDETHANCTNQAT
+1175 AT

-1346 ELGADNK
+1346 ELGGDNK

-1704 LDKDNM
+1704 LDKDNT

-1799 DWISRNLFWTSYDAN
+1799 DWVSRNLFWTSYDAN

-1834 LDKPHCLVVHPLRGK
+1834 LDKPHCLVVHPLQGK
-1849 LYWTDGD
+1849 LFWTDGD

-1901 RCNLDGSNLE
+1901 RCNLDGSSLE
-1911 VIESVKGQ
+1911 VIESLKGQ

-1980 PCSMNNG
+1980 PCSLNNG

-2234 VFEDYIYWSDRT
+2234 VFEEYIYWSDRT

-2252 KRGSKDNATESVSL
+2252 KRGNKDNATESVSL

-2289 ICAQNNGGCQQLC
+2289 ICAQSNGGCQQLC

-2493 SGSNVLII
+2493 SGANVLII

-2611 CRVNNSGCQDL
+2611 CRVNNGGCQDL

-2649 LNSTCNMH
+2649 LNSTCNVH

-2696 KKGYLHC
+2696 KKGFLHC
-2703 MNGRCIASR
+2703 MNGRCVASR
-2712 YWCNGVDDCGDNSD
+2712 FWCNGVDDCGDNSD

-2743 DGTCIGN
+2743 DGSCIGN

-2769 TATDCSGY
+2769 TATDCSSY
-2777 FKLGVKGTTF
+2777 FKLGVKGATF

-2810 DYSDERNCPGGREPR
+2810 DYSDERNCPGGRKSK

-2862 RQDKFCY
+2862 RQGG
-2869 PVQFEC
+2869 E
-2875 NNHRCI
+2875 RR
-2881 SKLWVCDGA
+2881 
-2890 DDCGD
+2890 
-2895 GSDEDSRC
+2895 GSR
-2903 RLTTCSTGSFQC
+2903 
-2915 PGTYVCVP
+2915 
-2923 ERWLCDGD
+2923 
-2931 KDCADGA
+2931 A
-2938 DETLAAGCLYN
+2938 
-2949 NTCDEREFMCGNRQ
+2949 REFMCGNRQ

-2999 ANGRCLSNSQWE
+2999 ANGRCLSNRQWE

-3057 DNNNDCADGS
+3057 DNNNDCTDGS

-3080 KMSGCSQECEDLKIG
+3080 KLSGCSQECEDLKIG

-3124 CSQKCINTLGSF
+3124 CSQKCINTLGSY

-3141 EGYKLKP
+3141 EGYKLRP

-3178 GSNYTLLKQGL
+3178 GSNYTLLKQ
-3189 NNAVALD
+3189 
-3196 FDYREQ
+3196 
-3202 MIYWTDVTTQGSMI
+3202 
-3216 RRMHINGSNVQ
+3216 
-3227 VLHRTG
+3227 
-3233 LSNPDGLAVDW
+3233 
-3244 VGGNLY
+3244 VGGGWEQEGGSLQGIRPPAPGVGALGFPAREGAGPSPR
-3250 WCDKGRDTIEVSK
+3250 GRE
-3263 LNGAYRTV
+3263 GAGGPSVRV
-3271 LVNSGLREPRAL
+3271 LGAGRGVQPPCPCPGTAVRPRHGQSAAWTQPPSAL
-3283 VVDVQNG
+3283 LCPPS

-3352 GSNRHTVL
+3352 GSNRHTV
-3360 SQDIPHI
+3360 
-3367 FALTLFEDFIY
+3367 
-3378 WTDWETKSIN
+3378 
-3388 RAHKTTGANKTLLIS
+3388 
-3403 TLHRPMDIHI
+3403 
-3413 YHPYRQPD
+3413 
-3421 VPNHPCKTNN
+3421 PNHPCKTNN
-3431 AGCSNLCLL
+3431 GGCSNLCLL

-3771 MDGTDEED
+3771 MDGTDEEN

-3867 TAKPKSCSQDKNEF
+3867 TAKPRSCSQDKNEF

-3886 KCISAN
+3886 KCISAS

-3904 SDEKSCSHDHKSY
+3904 SDEASCSRDHKSY
-3917 DCMTN
+3917 DCVTN
-3922 TTMCGDEAQCI
+3922 ATMCGDEAQCI
-3933 QSQPTSYCTCRR
+3933 QSRSTTYCTCRR

-4059 YCELPASSAAS
+4059 YRELPASSAAS

-4221 KGLSH
+4221 KG
-4226 PFSIDIFE
+4226 
-4234 DYIYGVTYINNRI
+4234 
-4247 FKIHKFGH
+4247 
-4255 KSVTNLTSGL
+4255 
-4265 NHATD
+4265 
-4270 VVLYHQYKQP
+4270 
-4280 EVTNPCDRKKCEW
+4280 
-4293 LCLLSPSGPVCTC
+4293 
-4306 PNGKRLDNGTCV
+4306 
-4318 VIPSPT
+4318 
-4324 ASAVVPTTDTCDLVC
+4324 
-4339 LNGGSCFLNARKQA
+4339 
-4353 KCRCQPRYNG
+4353 
-4363 EKCQINQCWD
+4363 
-4373 YCQNGGMCAAS
+4373 
-4384 PSGMPTCRCPTGFT
+4384 
-4398 GPRCNQQVCTDYCL
+4398 
-4412 NNGSCTVN
+4412 
-4420 QGNQPNCRCPPS
+4420 
-4432 FIGDRCQYRQCFD
+4432 
-4445 YCENE
+4445 
-4450 GVCQMTASGA
+4450 
-4460 KQCRCPPQFEGAQ
+4460 
-4473 CQENKCSRCQEGKCS
+4473 
-4488 INKQNGE
+4488 
-4495 VSCICPDGKVAPSC
+4495 
-4509 LTCDDYCM
+4509 
-4517 HGGTCSISD
+4517 
-4526 KTQLPECLCPV
+4526 
-4537 GMTGTRCEDFIVSEQ
+4537 
-4552 QSNRTA
+4552 
-4558 SIIIPILLLLIL
+4558 
-4570 LTVVA
+4570 
-4575 FVWYKWRIKGA
+4575 
-4586 KGFQH
+4586 
-4591 QRMTNGAM
+4591 
-4599 NVEIGNPTYK
+4599 
-4609 MYEGEPDDD
+4609 
-4618 VGELLD
+4618 
-4624 ADFALDP
+4624 
-4631 DKPTNFTNPVY
+4631 
-4642 ATLYMGAHNSR
+4642 
-4653 NSLAS
+4653 
-4658 TDEKR
+4658 
-4663 ELLSRGADDD
+4663 
-4673 LADPLA
+4673 

>member
-1 MGTRCARCCLGTAWP
+1 MDGIHLWSDHWD
-16 QVLPVL
+16 
-22 RQRAGPRGGGGDLP
+22 GDWDV
-36 GFKTG
+36 T
-41 SSGVPWRVPQGCLA
+41 
-55 CSARPSACGCP
+55 
-66 RTGCGG
+66 
-72 LQGARLL
+72 
-79 GRARWG
+79 
-85 WVRAPLPP
+85 PP
-93 CLLGAPL
+93 
-100 LCRLRAVMDKGKLT
+100 K
-114 PGGSCFSSWTAVP
+114 S
-127 AAVPLALKGKR
+127 
-138 SARPRAS
+138 
-145 SGQELGVLEQG
+145 LGVRNSGSKEKAFFSRTESGAGQFS
-156 RAWRGQAGLVLSRA
+156 WRGDF
-170 ATGAGMIWGRSATL
+170 W
-184 GAAFALRGDSCAFC
+184 
-198 CLAGPQSKVSRCQPN
+198 SKPWVFFP
-213 EHNCLGT
+213 
-220 ELCIHMSKLCNG
+220 
-232 LHDCFDGSDEGPHCR
+232 
-247 EQLAN
+247 
-252 CTALACQHHC
+252 
-262 VPTLSGPACYCNNS
+262 S
-276 FQLAEDRRSCKDFDE
+276 FPDFDE

-385 GDSASQTIL
+385 GDSASQTVL

-400 NLKGFVEERSINISL
+400 NLKGFSSFQGLQGFQEN
-415 SLHHVE
+415 VE

-435 DDIDDRIFVCNKNGV
+435 DDIDDRIFVCNKNGD

-616 EPDQFGKPGGCSDIC
+616 ERDQFGKPGGCSDIC

-638 TRTCRCR
+638 SRTCRCR

-730 RETILK
+730 RETVLK

-819 AWMDGSNRNVFITSK
+819 AWMDGSNRNIFITSK

-884 GLCHYSSFL
+884 GLCHYSNFL

-907 QASKVVSLLR
+907 QATKAVSLLR

-969 GVDSVTCQANPSYI
+969 GSDSVTCQANPSYI

-1140 DEAGCSHSCSSNQF
+1140 DEAGCSHSNQF

-1175 DYSDETHANCTNQAT
+1175 DYSDETHANCTNQGE
-1190 RPPGGCHTDEFQCRL
+1190 PQPEGGDPQSRAFGVWIMGGGQSLWGL
-1205 DGLCIPMRWRCDGD
+1205 DRGLGL
-1219 TDCMDSSDEKNCEGV
+1219 S
-1234 THVCDPNV
+1234 
-1242 KFGCK
+1242 
-1247 DSARCISKAWVCDGD
+1247 
-1262 SDCEDNSDEENC
+1262 
-1274 ESLVC
+1274 
-1279 KPPSHTCANNTS
+1279 
-1291 ICLPPEKLCDGS
+1291 
-1303 DDCGDGS
+1303 
-1310 DEGELCDQCSLNNGG
+1310 
-1325 CSHNCTVAP
+1325 
-1334 GEGIVCSCPLGM
+1334 PLGFGPWIGTEPFGVWIM
-1346 ELGADNK
+1346 DGILWCGSGPIWGTVPHHPLSWWLLRLGCWCWGRDTNP
-1353 TCQIQSYCA
+1353 
-1362 KHLKC
+1362 H
-1367 SQKCEQDK
+1367 
-1375 YNVKCSCYEGWM
+1375 
-1387 LEPDGE
+1387 PH
-1393 SCRSLDPFKPFIIF
+1393 P
-1407 SNRHEIRR
+1407 
-1415 IDLHRGDYSVLVPGL
+1415 VP
-1430 RNTIALDFHL
+1430 T
-1440 NQSSLYWTDVVE
+1440 
-1452 DKIYRGKLLENG
+1452 

-1511 RTTLL
+1511 RTTCWPGTSSTRVPSPWTL
-1516 AGDIEHPRAIALDP
+1516 A
-1530 RYGILFWTD
+1530 
-1539 WDASLPRIEAASMSG
+1539 
-1554 AGRRTIHKETGSGG
+1554 TGEQPSHSCG
-1568 WPNGLTVDYLEK
+1568 
-1580 RILWIDARSD
+1580 SD

-1704 LDKDNM
+1704 LDKDNT

-1799 DWISRNLFWTSYDAN
+1799 DWVSRNLFWTSYDAN

-1901 RCNLDGSNLE
+1901 RCDLDGSNLE
-1911 VIESVKGQ
+1911 VIESVRGQ

-1972 SIQQAGTN
+1972 SIQQAGSN
-1980 PCSMNNG
+1980 PCSQNNG

-1994 PTSET
+1994 PTSES

-2234 VFEDYIYWSDRT
+2234 VFEEYIYWSDRT

-2252 KRGSKDNATESVSL
+2252 KRGNKDNATESVSL

-2442 DQSRLGAFERETV
+2442 DQSRIGAFERETV

-2493 SGSNVLII
+2493 SGANVLII

-2515 HRAEKIYFSDA
+2515 HKAEKIYFSDA

-2611 CRVNNSGCQDL
+2611 CRVNNGGCQDL

-2649 LNSTCNMH
+2649 ANSTCNV

-2691 SSRKC
+2691 SNRKC

-2703 MNGRCIASR
+2703 MNGRCVASR

-2769 TATDCSGY
+2769 TATDCSSY

-2787 QKCEHTSLCYAPSW
+2787 QKCEHTSLCYAPNW

-2810 DYSDERNCPGGREPR
+2810 DYSDERNCPGGRKPK
-2825 CPANYFACPSGRCI
+2825 CPSNYFACPSGRCI

-2854 EDETHCSE
+2854 EDETHCN
-2862 RQDKFCY
+2862 KFCY

-2903 RLTTCSTGSFQC
+2903 RLTTCSSGSFQC

-2931 KDCADGA
+2931 KDCADGW
-2938 DETLAAGCLYN
+2938 YN

-2999 ANGRCLSNSQWE
+2999 ANGRCLSNRQWE

-3032 SPENKCN
+3032 SPEHKCN
-3039 DSFFLCKNGKCIP
+3039 DSFFLCKNGNCIA

-3080 KMSGCSQECEDLKIG
+3080 KLSGCSQECEDLKIG

-3124 CSQKCINTLGSF
+3124 CSQKCINTLGSY
-3136 KCLCI
+3136 KCLCT
-3141 EGYKLKP
+3141 EGYKLRP

-3431 AGCSNLCLL
+3431 GGCSNLCLL

-3469 SQFVCKNDKCI
+3469 SQVNSRGFCPRDV
-3480 PFWWKCDT
+3480 P
-3488 EDDCGD
+3488 
-3494 RSDEPEDCPE
+3494 RSKPVTLCYPTAE

-3620 NCTQMTCGVDEFR
+3620 NCSKGPEWGGEGVWPGVKWGHGATGHF
-3633 CKDSGRCIPAR
+3633 
-3644 WKCDGE
+3644 
-3650 DDCGDG
+3650 
-3656 SDEPKEE
+3656 
-3663 CDERTC
+3663 
-3669 EPYQFRCKNNRCV
+3669 CV
-3682 PGRWQC
+3682 SP
-3688 DYDNDCGDNSDEE
+3688 E
-3701 SCTPRPC
+3701 
-3708 SESEFSCANGRC
+3708 
-3720 IAGRWKCDGDHD
+3720 
-3732 CADGS
+3732 
-3737 DEKDCTPRCEFD
+3737 
-3749 QFQCKNGHCIPMRWR
+3749 WR
-3764 CDADADC
+3764 
-3771 MDGTDEED
+3771 
-3779 CGTGVRTC
+3779 
-3787 PLDEFQCNNTLC
+3787 
-3799 KPLAWKCDGED
+3799 
-3810 DCGDNSDE
+3810 
-3818 NPEECL
+3818 
-3824 KFQCPPNRPFRCK
+3824 
-3837 NDRVCLWIGR
+3837 
-3847 QCDGIDNCG
+3847 
-3856 DNTDEK
+3856 
-3862 DCESP
+3862 
-3867 TAKPKSCSQDKNEF
+3867 
-3881 LCENK
+3881 
-3886 KCISAN
+3886 
-3892 LRCNFFDDCGDG
+3892 
-3904 SDEKSCSHDHKSY
+3904 
-3917 DCMTN
+3917 
-3922 TTMCGDEAQCI
+3922 
-3933 QSQPTSYCTCRR
+3933 
-3945 GFQKVPDKNS
+3945 
-3955 CQDVNECLRF
+3955 
-3965 GTCSQLC
+3965 
-3972 NNTKGSHVC
+3972 
-3981 SCAKNFM
+3981 
-3988 KTDNMCKAEGS
+3988 
-3999 EHQILYI
+3999 
-4006 ADDNKIR
+4006 
-4013 SMYPFNPN
+4013 
-4021 SAYEPAF
+4021 
-4028 QGDEN
+4028 
-4033 VRIDAMD
+4033 
-4040 IYVKGNKIYWTNW
+4040 
-4053 HTGRIS
+4053 
-4059 YCELPASSAAS
+4059 
-4070 TASNRNRRQIDGGV
+4070 
-4084 THLNISGLKMPRG
+4084 
-4097 IAIDWVAGNIYW
+4097 
-4109 TDSGRDVIE
+4109 
-4118 VAQMKGENRK
+4118 
-4128 TLISGMID
+4128 
-4136 EPHAIVVDPLRG
+4136 
-4148 TMYWSDWGNHPKIET
+4148 
-4163 AAMDGTLRE
+4163 
-4172 TLVQDNIQWPTGLA
+4172 
-4186 VDYHNERL
+4186 
-4194 YWADAK
+4194 
-4200 LSVIGSIRL
+4200 LSL
-4209 NGTDPVVAIDNK
+4209 EW
-4221 KGLSH
+4221 GLSLDWR
-4226 PFSIDIFE
+4226 FSPKWGISPE
-4234 DYIYGVTYINNRI
+4234 WGLSWEWGLSQGWRLSWS
-4247 FKIHKFGH
+4247 GG
-4255 KSVTNLTSGL
+4255 SVRGGGSAWSG
-4265 NHATD
+4265 
-4270 VVLYHQYKQP
+4270 
-4280 EVTNPCDRKKCEW
+4280 
-4293 LCLLSPSGPVCTC
+4293 G
-4306 PNGKRLDNGTCV
+4306 
-4318 VIPSPT
+4318 
-4324 ASAVVPTTDTCDLVC
+4324 SARTRDSAQ
-4339 LNGGSCFLNARKQA
+4339 NGGSARS
-4353 KCRCQPRYNG
+4353 
-4363 EKCQINQCWD
+4363 
-4373 YCQNGGMCAAS
+4373 GGSFRGGGSVRTRGSARSGGSAQLPTRTGTESRGSSS
-4384 PSGMPTCRCPTGFT
+4384 PPWGSL
-4398 GPRCNQQVCTDYCL
+4398 CL
-4412 NNGSCTVN
+4412 GQTHGW
-4420 QGNQPNCRCPPS
+4420 QW
-4432 FIGDRCQYRQCFD
+4432 
-4445 YCENE
+4445 
-4450 GVCQMTASGA
+4450 
-4460 KQCRCPPQFEGAQ
+4460 Q
-4473 CQENKCSRCQEGKCS
+4473 CQECGQSCRGMERRAKEPQGMWRWFWAHRTHVGPCSLLTFRLAHVVRLH
-4488 INKQNGE
+4488 E
-4495 VSCICPDGKVAPSC
+4495 VLGAAADVGALGVVAA
-4509 LTCDDYCM
+4509 
-4517 HGGTCSISD
+4517 
-4526 KTQLPECLCPV
+4526 
-4537 GMTGTRCEDFIVSEQ
+4537 MTGQVQSAGTRMSGQREMGSGGDPRVPHNPNLPQGHHSPQPKIPSRLQ
-4552 QSNRTA
+4552 NQSQT
-4558 SIIIPILLLLIL
+4558 
-4570 LTVVA
+4570 
-4575 FVWYKWRIKGA
+4575 
-4586 KGFQH
+4586 
-4591 QRMTNGAM
+4591 
-4599 NVEIGNPTYK
+4599 
-4609 MYEGEPDDD
+4609 
-4618 VGELLD
+4618 
-4624 ADFALDP
+4624 
-4631 DKPTNFTNPVY
+4631 
-4642 ATLYMGAHNSR
+4642 HNQS
-4653 NSLAS
+4653 
-4658 TDEKR
+4658 
-4663 ELLSRGADDD
+4663 
-4673 LADPLA
+4673 

>member
-1 MGTRCARCCLGTAWP
+1 PPPLSRFARC
-16 QVLPVL
+16 LPTS
-22 RQRAGPRGGGGDLP
+22 
-36 GFKTG
+36 KTCSPKQFACKDQITCISKGWRCDGEKDCPDG
-41 SSGVPWRVPQGCLA
+41 SDESPDIC
-55 CSARPSACGCP
+55 
-66 RTGCGG
+66 
-72 LQGARLL
+72 
-79 GRARWG
+79 
-85 WVRAPLPP
+85 
-93 CLLGAPL
+93 
-100 LCRLRAVMDKGKLT
+100 
-114 PGGSCFSSWTAVP
+114 
-127 AAVPLALKGKR
+127 
-138 SARPRAS
+138 
-145 SGQELGVLEQG
+145 
-156 RAWRGQAGLVLSRA
+156 
-170 ATGAGMIWGRSATL
+170 
-184 GAAFALRGDSCAFC
+184 
-198 CLAGPQSKVSRCQPN
+198 PQSKVSRCQPN

-220 ELCIHMSKLCNG
+220 ELCIPMSKLCNG
-232 LHDCFDGSDEGPHCR
+232 LQDCFDGSDEGSHCR
-247 EQLAN
+247 EFLAN
-252 CTALACQHHC
+252 CSALGCQHHC
-262 VPTLSGPACYCNNS
+262 VPTLVGPTCYCNSS
-276 FQLAEDRRSCKDFDE
+276 FQLAEDRKSCKDFDE
-291 CTVYGTCSQTCTNT
+291 CTIYGTCSQTCTNT

-351 LSGAPVPNITPTS
+351 LSGGPVPNITPTS
-364 AKQTTAMDFNYV
+364 TKQTTAMDFNYI

-435 DDIDDRIFVCNKNGV
+435 DDIDDRIFVCNRNGD

-506 PHGITLDLVNRLVYW
+506 PHGITLDLVSRLVYW

-675 IRGMDMGAKVPDEH
+675 IRGMDTGAKVPDEH

-709 FIYFADT
+709 FVYFADT

-846 PAKILYWVDAFYDRI
+846 PAKVLYWVDAFYDRI
-861 EMVYLNGTERKIVY
+861 EMIFLNGTERKIVY

-907 QASKVVSLLR
+907 QASKAVTLLR

-937 SNKCRVNNGGC
+937 TNDCRVNNGGC
-948 SSLCLATPRG
+948 SSLCLAIPRG

-969 GVDSVTCQANPSYI
+969 GPDSVTCQANPSYV

-1024 HQHTCPSD
+1024 HEHTCPSD
-1032 RFKCKNNRCIP
+1032 RFKCENNRCIP

-1064 CSARTCS
+1064 CSARTCP

-1100 ESASCAYPTCF
+1100 ESSSCAYPTCF

-1219 TDCMDSSDEKNCEGV
+1219 TDCMDSSDEKSCEGV

-1247 DSARCISKAWVCDGD
+1247 DSG
-1262 SDCEDNSDEENC
+1262 NG
-1274 ESLVC
+1274 
-1279 KPPSHTCANNTS
+1279 PGGG
-1291 ICLPPEKLCDGS
+1291 LCDGT

-1310 DEGELCDQCSLNNGG
+1310 DEGELCGEPRGRQDSWVLVLTRGGVEWLERAGSQDSWVLSPRGPWHQCSLNNGG

-1346 ELGADNK
+1346 ELGTDNR

-1415 IDLHRGDYSVLVPGL
+1415 IDLQKGDYSVLVPGL

-1554 AGRRTIHKETGSGG
+1554 QGRRTIHKETGSGG

-1590 AIYSALYDGTGHI
+1590 AIYSALYDGSGHM

-1689 NYNRTLSCACPHLMK
+1689 NYNQSSSCACPHLMK
-1704 LDKDNM
+1704 LDKDNT
-1710 TCYEFKKFLLYA
+1710 TCYELKKFLLYA

-1748 DNVTV
+1748 DNVTA
-1753 VDYDALEQRIYWSDV
+1753 VDYDAPEQRIYWSDV

-1799 DWISRNLFWTSYDAN
+1799 DWVSRNLFWTSYDAN
-1814 KKQINVARLDGSFKN
+1814 RKQINVARLDGSFKN

-1834 LDKPHCLVVHPLRGK
+1834 LEKPHCLVVHPLQGK

-1856 NISVA
+1856 NISIA
-1861 NMDGSNRTLLFT
+1861 NMDGSNRSFLFT
-1873 NQKGPVGLAIDYPE
+1873 NQRGPVGLAIDYPE
-1887 SKLYWISSGNGTIN
+1887 NKLYWISSGAGTIN
-1901 RCNLDGSNLE
+1901 RCNLDGSGLE
-1911 VIESVKGQ
+1911 VLETMKSQ

-1936 DQASERM
+1936 DQASEKM

-1948 KDGTEVTVL
+1948 KDGTGAVVL

-1972 SIQQAGTN
+1972 SVQHGTN
-1980 PCSMNNG
+1980 PCSVNNG

-1994 PTSET
+1994 PTSPT
-1999 SRSCMCT
+1999 TRSCMCT

-2191 DYEDGKLYW
+2191 DYQDGKLYW

-2234 VFEDYIYWSDRT
+2234 VFEDYIYWSDRY
-2246 HANGSI
+2246 AEGE
-2252 KRGSKDNATESVSL
+2252 RRVGGCCRWRCEPRVSSL
-2266 RTGIGVQLK
+2266 GTGHGGLVSGDL
-2275 DIKVFNRARQKGTN
+2275 KVFPLLRGRRVGGLLQHFSNIPRALN
-2289 ICAQNNGGCQQLC
+2289 
-2302 LFRGG
+2302 RGG
-2307 GQRTCA
+2307 TCRA
-2313 CAHGMLSE
+2313 CP
-2321 DGVSCRDYD
+2321 
-2330 GYLLYSERTILKSIH
+2330 LLRHRGPWRRAMGPEKSGPWF
-2345 LSDENNLNAP
+2345 LRPCFRRMMA
-2355 IKPFEDAEHMKNVIA
+2355 
-2370 LAFDYRYG
+2370 
-2378 SKGSNRIF
+2378 RI
-2386 YSDIHFGNIQ
+2386 SSRSVPHPPPAD
-2396 QINDDGTGR
+2396 
-2405 KTIVENVGSVEGLAY
+2405 VGSVEGLAY

-2483 QHPSIMRATL
+2483 LHPSIMRATL
-2493 SGSNVLII
+2493 GGANVLII

-2515 HRAEKIYFSDA
+2515 HKAEKIYFSDA

-2539 HRHVILKSEPVH
+2539 HRYVILKSEPVH

-2596 IIAVANDTDSCELSP
+2596 IIAVANDTNSCELSP
-2611 CRVNNSGCQDL
+2611 CRVNNGGCQDL

-2649 LNSTCNMH
+2649 LNSTCNVY
-2657 DEFECG
+2657 EFECG
-2663 NGDCIDF
+2663 NGECIDY
-2670 SRTCDGVVHCK
+2670 SRTCDGSAHCK

-2696 KKGYLHC
+2696 KKGFLHC
-2703 MNGRCIASR
+2703 MNGRCLANAF
-2712 YWCNGVDDCGDNSD
+2712 WCNGMDDCGDNSD

-2732 TSCAATEFRCR
+2732 TRCATTEFRCR
-2743 DGTCIGN
+2743 DGSCIGN

-2769 TATDCSGY
+2769 SATDCSSY
-2777 FKLGVKGTTF
+2777 FKLGVKGLTF

-2810 DYSDERNCPGGREPR
+2810 DYSDEQNCPGVRKPK

-2854 EDETHCSE
+2854 EDETHCN
-2862 RQDKFCY
+2862 KFCY

-2903 RLTTCSTGSFQC
+2903 RLTTCSSGSFQC
-2915 PGTYVCVP
+2915 PGTYMCVP

-2931 KDCADGA
+2931 KDCADGS
-2938 DETLAAGCLYN
+2938 DESLAAGCLYN
-2949 NTCDEREFMCGNRQ
+2949 STCDEREFMCANHQ

-2992 GPHEFRC
+2992 SPHEFRC
-2999 ANGRCLSNSQWE
+2999 ANGRCLSNSQWQ

-3027 NPRCS
+3027 NPRCTS
-3032 SPENKCN
+3032 SESRCN
-3039 DSFFLCKNGKCIP
+3039 DSFFLCKNGRCVP

-3057 DNNNDCADGS
+3057 DNNDDCADGS
-3067 DELNCFINECLNK
+3067 DELNCFLNECLNK
-3080 KMSGCSQECEDLKIG
+3080 KLSGCSQECEDLKIG
-3095 YKCRCRPGFRLK
+3095 YKCRCRPGYRLK

-3116 DECSTTYP
+3116 DECTTTYP

-3136 KCLCI
+3136 KCLCT
-3141 EGYKLKP
+3141 EGYKLRP
-3148 DNPTSCKAVTD
+3148 DHPTSCKAVSD

-3328 LDYINSRIYWAD
+3328 LDYINGRIYWAD

-3352 GSNRHTVL
+3352 GSNRHIVL

-3367 FALTLFEDFIY
+3367 FALTLFEDYIY

-3388 RAHKTTGANKTLLIS
+3388 RAHKTTGANKSMLIS

-3413 YHPYRQPD
+3413 YHAYRQPD
-3421 VPNHPCKTNN
+3421 VPSHPCKTNN
-3431 AGCSNLCLL
+3431 GGCSNLCLL
-3440 SPGGGHKCACPTN
+3440 SPGGTHKCACPTN
-3453 FYLGSDGKT
+3453 FYLGGDGKT

-3590 FQCAITKRCI
+3590 FQCAVTKRCI

-3650 DDCGDG
+3650 DDCGDS

-3737 DEKDCTPRCEFD
+3737 DEKDCTLRCDFD

-3771 MDGTDEED
+3771 MDGSDEEN

-3824 KFQCPPNRPFRCK
+3824 RFQCPPGRPFRCK

-3856 DNTDEK
+3856 DGTDER
-3862 DCESP
+3862 DCELP
-3867 TAKPKSCSQDKNEF
+3867 TARPKSCSHEKSEF
-3881 LCENK
+3881 LCKNK
-3886 KCISAN
+3886 KCISSL

-3904 SDEKSCSHDHKSY
+3904 SDEEPCSHGGEWGVKRVSL
-3917 DCMTN
+3917 
-3922 TTMCGDEAQCI
+3922 TT
-3933 QSQPTSYCTCRR
+3933 
-3945 GFQKVPDKNS
+3945 
-3955 CQDVNECLRF
+3955 
-3965 GTCSQLC
+3965 
-3972 NNTKGSHVC
+3972 
-3981 SCAKNFM
+3981 
-3988 KTDNMCKAEGS
+3988 
-3999 EHQILYI
+3999 
-4006 ADDNKIR
+4006 
-4013 SMYPFNPN
+4013 
-4021 SAYEPAF
+4021 
-4028 QGDEN
+4028 
-4033 VRIDAMD
+4033 
-4040 IYVKGNKIYWTNW
+4040 
-4053 HTGRIS
+4053 
-4059 YCELPASSAAS
+4059 
-4070 TASNRNRRQIDGGV
+4070 
-4084 THLNISGLKMPRG
+4084 
-4097 IAIDWVAGNIYW
+4097 
-4109 TDSGRDVIE
+4109 
-4118 VAQMKGENRK
+4118 
-4128 TLISGMID
+4128 
-4136 EPHAIVVDPLRG
+4136 
-4148 TMYWSDWGNHPKIET
+4148 
-4163 AAMDGTLRE
+4163 
-4172 TLVQDNIQWPTGLA
+4172 
-4186 VDYHNERL
+4186 
-4194 YWADAK
+4194 
-4200 LSVIGSIRL
+4200 
-4209 NGTDPVVAIDNK
+4209 
-4221 KGLSH
+4221 
-4226 PFSIDIFE
+4226 
-4234 DYIYGVTYINNRI
+4234 
-4247 FKIHKFGH
+4247 
-4255 KSVTNLTSGL
+4255 
-4265 NHATD
+4265 
-4270 VVLYHQYKQP
+4270 
-4280 EVTNPCDRKKCEW
+4280 
-4293 LCLLSPSGPVCTC
+4293 
-4306 PNGKRLDNGTCV
+4306 
-4318 VIPSPT
+4318 
-4324 ASAVVPTTDTCDLVC
+4324 
-4339 LNGGSCFLNARKQA
+4339 
-4353 KCRCQPRYNG
+4353 
-4363 EKCQINQCWD
+4363 
-4373 YCQNGGMCAAS
+4373 
-4384 PSGMPTCRCPTGFT
+4384 
-4398 GPRCNQQVCTDYCL
+4398 RCNSSQAGFPISQGPLPQVR
-4412 NNGSCTVN
+4412 V
-4420 QGNQPNCRCPPS
+4420 
-4432 FIGDRCQYRQCFD
+4432 
-4445 YCENE
+4445 
-4450 GVCQMTASGA
+4450 
-4460 KQCRCPPQFEGAQ
+4460 
-4473 CQENKCSRCQEGKCS
+4473 
-4488 INKQNGE
+4488 
-4495 VSCICPDGKVAPSC
+4495 
-4509 LTCDDYCM
+4509 
-4517 HGGTCSISD
+4517 
-4526 KTQLPECLCPV
+4526 LPV
-4537 GMTGTRCEDFIVSEQ
+4537 
-4552 QSNRTA
+4552 
-4558 SIIIPILLLLIL
+4558 
-4570 LTVVA
+4570 
-4575 FVWYKWRIKGA
+4575 FV
-4586 KGFQH
+4586 
-4591 QRMTNGAM
+4591 
-4599 NVEIGNPTYK
+4599 
-4609 MYEGEPDDD
+4609 D
-4618 VGELLD
+4618 V
-4624 ADFALDP
+4624 
-4631 DKPTNFTNPVY
+4631 
-4642 ATLYMGAHNSR
+4642 
-4653 NSLAS
+4653 
-4658 TDEKR
+4658 
-4663 ELLSRGADDD
+4663 LSREMGEGGGA
-4673 LADPLA
+4673 ADVRVEPSL

>member
-1 MGTRCARCCLGTAWP
+1 MLAHRVKMMGPWLLVLGLLHTL
-16 QVLPVL
+16 V
-22 RQRAGPRGGGGDLP
+22 
-36 GFKTG
+36 
-41 SSGVPWRVPQGCLA
+41 GVAPIFALEVEDSIKAKPPN
-55 CSARPSACGCP
+55 SPSAAWVLQP
-66 RTGCGG
+66 RPTPPNGRDPN
-72 LQGARLL
+72 AWNRLK
-79 GRARWG
+79 
-85 WVRAPLPP
+85 
-93 CLLGAPL
+93 
-100 LCRLRAVMDKGKLT
+100 DQ
-114 PGGSCFSSWTAVP
+114 
-127 AAVPLALKGKR
+127 PLALSEEVDVNIAPVPKFGEQALESSTSQILSPKTCSPKQFACKDQITCISKG
-138 SARPRAS
+138 
-145 SGQELGVLEQG
+145 
-156 RAWRGQAGLVLSRA
+156 WRCDGEKDCPDGSDESPD
-170 ATGAGMIWGRSATL
+170 I
-184 GAAFALRGDSCAFC
+184 C
-198 CLAGPQSKVSRCQPN
+198 PQSKVSRCQPN

-220 ELCIHMSKLCNG
+220 EHCIPMTELCNG
-232 LHDCFDGSDEGPHCR
+232 ENDCVDGSDEGVHCR
-247 EQLAN
+247 EFLTN
-252 CTALACQHHC
+252 CSSMGCQHNC
-262 VPTLSGPACYCNNS
+262 VPTLNGPACYCNSS
-276 FQLAEDRRSCKDFDE
+276 FQLAEDGKSCKDFDE
-291 CTVYGTCSQTCTNT
+291 CTVYGTCSQTCANHH
-305 EGSYTCSCVEGYLLQ
+305 GSYECSCVEGYLLQ
-320 PDNRSCKAKN
+320 PDHKSCKAKN
-330 EPVDRPPVLLIA
+330 EPVDRPPILLIA
-342 NSQNILATY
+342 NSQNILATF
-351 LSGAPVPNITPTS
+351 LSGGPVPNITPTS
-364 AKQTTAMDFNYV
+364 TKQTTAMDFNYA
-376 EDTVCWVHV
+376 EETVCWVHV

-400 NLKGFVEERSINISL
+400 NLKGFTEEWSINISL
-415 SLHHVE
+415 ILHHVE

-435 DDIDDRIFVCNKNGV
+435 DDIDDRIFVCNKNGD

-463 KGIALDPAM
+463 KGIALDPTM
-472 GKVFFTDYGQIP
+472 GKLFFTDYGQIP

-583 NSTEYQV
+583 NSMDFQV

-602 YHQRRQPT
+602 YHQRRQPK

-616 EPDQFGKPGGCSDIC
+616 EPDQLGKPGGCSDLC

-725 IDGTE
+725 IDGTD

-763 TISVARLEKAA
+763 TISVARLQKAA

-846 PAKILYWVDAFYDRI
+846 PAKVLYWVDAFYDRI
-861 EMVYLNGTERKIVY
+861 EMVLLNGTERKVVY
-875 EGPELNHAF
+875 DGNELNHAF
-884 GLCHYSSFL
+884 GLCHYGKFL

-902 IYRLD
+902 IYRMD
-907 QASKVVSLLR
+907 QVTKAVTLLR

-937 SNKCRVNNGGC
+937 SNNCRVNNGGC
-948 SSLCLATPRG
+948 SSLCLAIPKSR
-958 RQCAC
+958 RCAC

-969 GVDSVTCQANPSYI
+969 GPDSVTCQANPSYI

-1032 RFKCKNNRCIP
+1032 RFKCENNRCIP

-1064 CSARTCS
+1064 CSARTCP
-1071 PNQFSCAS
+1071 PNQFSCAT
-1079 GRCIPISWTC
+1079 GRCIPMSWTC

-1100 ESASCAYPTCF
+1100 ESATCAYPTCF
-1111 PLTQFTCNN
+1111 PLTQFTCHN

-1205 DGLCIPMRWRCDGD
+1205 DALCIPMRWRCDGD

-1234 THVCDPNV
+1234 THACDPNV

-1291 ICLPPEKLCDGS
+1291 ICLPPEKLCDGN

-1310 DEGELCDQCSLNNGG
+1310 DEGKLCDLCSLSNGG

-1334 GEGIVCSCPLGM
+1334 GEGIACSCPLGM

-1393 SCRSLDPFKPFIIF
+1393 SCRSMDPFKPFIIF

-1415 IDLHRGDYSVLVPGL
+1415 IDLHKGDYSVLVPGL

-1452 DKIYRGKLLENG
+1452 DKIYRGKLHENG
-1464 ALTSFEVVIQ
+1464 ALTNFEEFDSIWASTGRTKLWS
-1474 YGLAT
+1474 YGY
-1479 PEGLA
+1479 
-1484 VDWIAGNIYWVES
+1484 AGNIYWVES

-1511 RTTLL
+1511 RSTLL

-1530 RYGILFWTD
+1530 RDGILFWTD

-1554 AGRRTIHKETGSGG
+1554 EGRRVIHKETGSGG

-1590 AIYSALYDGTGHI
+1590 AIYSASNSGSRPCQCS
-1603 EVLRGHEYL
+1603 RGHEYL

-1674 EANGGKGPCSHLCLI
+1674 EANGGKGHCSHLCLI
-1689 NYNRTLSCACPHLMK
+1689 NYNRTFSCACPHLMK
-1704 LDKDNM
+1704 LDKDNA
-1710 TCYEFKKFLLYA
+1710 TCYEFRKFLLYA

-1753 VDYDALEQRIYWSDV
+1753 VDYDAMERRIYWSDV

-1790 LPNAHGLSV
+1790 LPNAHGLAV

-1834 LDKPHCLVVHPLRGK
+1834 LDKPHCLVVHPLKGK

-1856 NISVA
+1856 NISIA
-1861 NMDGSNRTLLFT
+1861 NMDGSNRSQLFT
-1873 NQKGPVGLAIDYPE
+1873 NQKSPVGMEKIPLHH
-1887 SKLYWISSGNGTIN
+1887 LYWISSGNGTIN
-1901 RCNLDGSNLE
+1901 RCNLDGSGLE
-1911 VIESVKGQ
+1911 VLETMKAH
-1919 LSKATALAIM
+1919 LRKATALAIM

-1936 DQASERM
+1936 DQAAEKM
-1943 GTCNK
+1943 GTCSK
-1948 KDGTEVTVL
+1948 KDGTEAVVL

-1972 SIQQAGTN
+1972 SIQQQGTN
-1980 PCSMNNG
+1980 PCSVNNG

-1994 PTSET
+1994 PISENA
-1999 SRSCMCT
+1999 RSCMCT

-2011 KSGQQSCEGVGS
+2011 KSEQQSCEGVGS

-2166 RSRLDGTERM
+2166 RSRLDGSERV
-2176 VLVNVSISWPNGISV
+2176 VLINNSISWPNGISV

-2213 ETGENREVVLS
+2213 ETGDNREVVLS

-2252 KRGSKDNATESVSL
+2252 KRGSKDNASEIVSL

-2289 ICAQNNGGCQQLC
+2289 VCAQNNGGCQQLC

-2307 GQRTCA
+2307 DQRTCA

-2321 DGVSCRDYD
+2321 DSVTCREYD

-2355 IKPFEDAEHMKNVIA
+2355 IKPFEDGDHMKNVIA

-2405 KTIVENVGSVEGLAY
+2405 RTIVDNVGSVEGLAY

-2442 DQSRLGAFERETV
+2442 NQTRPGAFERDTV

-2493 SGSNVLII
+2493 SGNNMITI
-2501 IDQDIRTPNGLAID
+2501 IDKDIRTPNGLAID
-2515 HRAEKIYFSDA
+2515 HKAEKIYFSDA

-2539 HRHVILKSEPVH
+2539 QRQVILKAEPVH

-2578 VGTDM
+2578 MGSDM
-2583 KLLRVDIPQQPMG
+2583 KHLRIDIPQQPMG
-2596 IIAVANDTDSCELSP
+2596 IIAVANDTNSCEMSL
-2611 CRVNNSGCQDL
+2611 CRVNNGGCQDL
-2622 CLLTPKG
+2622 CLPTPKG
-2629 HVNCS
+2629 QVVCS

-2639 VLQEDFTCKA
+2639 TLQEDLSCRA
-2649 LNSTCNMH
+2649 ANSTCH
-2657 DEFECG
+2657 VHTEFECG

-2670 SRTCDGVVHCK
+2670 SRTCDGVAQCK

-2691 SSRKC
+2691 NNRKC
-2696 KKGYLHC
+2696 KKGYFHC
-2703 MNGRCIASR
+2703 TNKRCVANR
-2712 YWCNGVDDCGDNSD
+2712 LLCNGADDCGDNSD

-2743 DGTCIGN
+2743 DGTCISN
-2750 SSRCNQF
+2750 SSRCNQH

-2769 TATDCSGY
+2769 TATDCSSF
-2777 FKLGVKGTTF
+2777 FKLGVKSTTF
-2787 QKCEHTSLCYAPSW
+2787 LKCEHTSMCYAPSW
-2801 VCDGANDCG
+2801 VCDGSNDCG
-2810 DYSDERNCPGGREPR
+2810 DYSDEQNCPGVVSKSK
-2825 CPANYFACPSGRCI
+2825 CPANYFTCPSGRCI

-2845 DKEDDCENG
+2845 DKENDCENG
-2854 EDETHCSE
+2854 EDETHCN
-2862 RQDKFCY
+2862 KFCF
-2869 PVQFEC
+2869 PVKFEC

-2895 GSDEDSRC
+2895 GSDEDHRC
-2903 RLTTCSTGSFQC
+2903 SLTTCAAGSFQC
-2915 PGTYVCVP
+2915 PNTYVCVP

-2931 KDCADGA
+2931 KDCADGS
-2938 DETLAAGCLYN
+2938 DESLAAGCLYN
-2949 NTCDEREFMCGNRQ
+2949 NTCDEREFMCNNRQ
-2963 CIPKHFVCDHDDDC
+2963 CIPKHFVCDHDNDC
-2977 GDGSDESPECEYPTC
+2977 GDNSDESLECEYPTC
-2992 GPHEFRC
+2992 GPNEFRC
-2999 ANGRCLSNSQWE
+2999 ANGRCLSHKQWE

-3032 SPENKCN
+3032 ST
-3039 DSFFLCKNGKCIP
+3039 GKCCYGEEKSVSLYNYLYCTWKNTYTHTSGFASNPSGNAQRNPKPAKP
-3052 EALLC
+3052 EA
-3057 DNNNDCADGS
+3057 S
-3067 DELNCFINECLNK
+3067 
-3080 KMSGCSQECEDLKIG
+3080 
-3095 YKCRCRPGFRLK
+3095 P
-3107 DDGKTCIDI
+3107 
-3116 DECSTTYP
+3116 P
-3124 CSQKCINTLGSF
+3124 
-3136 KCLCI
+3136 
-3141 EGYKLKP
+3141 
-3148 DNPTSCKAVTD
+3148 
-3159 EEPFLIFANR
+3159 
-3169 YYLRKLNLD
+3169 
-3178 GSNYTLLKQGL
+3178 
-3189 NNAVALD
+3189 
-3196 FDYREQ
+3196 
-3202 MIYWTDVTTQGSMI
+3202 
-3216 RRMHINGSNVQ
+3216 
-3227 VLHRTG
+3227 
-3233 LSNPDGLAVDW
+3233 
-3244 VGGNLY
+3244 
-3250 WCDKGRDTIEVSK
+3250 
-3263 LNGAYRTV
+3263 
-3271 LVNSGLREPRAL
+3271 
-3283 VVDVQNG
+3283 
-3290 YLYWTDWGDHSLIGK
+3290 DHSLIGK

-3316 VDTKIT
+3316 VDSKIT

-3328 LDYINSRIYWAD
+3328 LDSINSRIYWAD

-3352 GSNRHTVL
+3352 GSNRHIVL

-3367 FALTLFEDFIY
+3367 FALTLFEDYIY

-3388 RAHKTTGANKTLLIS
+3388 RAHKTTGANKTTLIS

-3413 YHPYRQPD
+3413 FHPYRQPD
-3421 VPNHPCKTNN
+3421 VPNHPCKINKG
-3431 AGCSNLCLL
+3431 GCSNLCLL
-3440 SPGGGHKCACPTN
+3440 SPGGGFKCACPTN
-3453 FYLGSDGKT
+3453 FYLGGDGKT
-3462 CVSNCTA
+3462 CISNCTA

-3494 RSDEPEDCPE
+3494 HSDEPENCPE

-3512 QCSTG
+3512 QCLTG
-3517 ICTNPAF
+3517 VCTNPAF

-3532 QDNSDE
+3532 HDSSDE
-3538 ANCDIHVCLPSQFK
+3538 ANCEAHVCLPSQFK

-3581 PEVTCAPNQ
+3581 PEVTCASNQ

-3620 NCTQMTCGVDEFR
+3620 NCTQMRCGLDEFR

-3669 EPYQFRCKNNRCV
+3669 EPYQFRCRNNRCV

-3701 SCTPRPC
+3701 NCKPRPC

-3737 DEKDCTPRCEFD
+3737 DEKECKPRCDHD
-3749 QFQCKNGHCIPMRWR
+3749 QFHCRNGHCIPLRWR

-3771 MDGTDEED
+3771 MDGSDEEN
-3779 CGTGVRTC
+3779 CSTRVRTC

-3856 DNTDEK
+3856 DGTDELY
-3862 DCESP
+3862 CESP
-3867 TAKPKSCSQDKNEF
+3867 TARPRSCNHEKNEF
-3881 LCENK
+3881 LCDNG
-3886 KCISAN
+3886 KCIRAELS
-3892 LRCNFFDDCGDG
+3892 CNFFDDCGDG
-3904 SDEKSCSHDHKSY
+3904 SDEDSCLPDLKTYGCH
-3917 DCMTN
+3917 TN
-3922 TTMCGDEAQCI
+3922 VTMCGDEAKCMQTP
-3933 QSQPTSYCTCRR
+3933 SAVYCACRH
-3945 GFQKVPDKNS
+3945 GFQKVADKNS
-3955 CQDVNECLRF
+3955 CQDINECLNF
-3965 GTCSQLC
+3965 GVCSQLC
-3972 NNTKGSHVC
+3972 NNTKGSYMC
-3981 SCAKNFM
+3981 TCAKNFM
-3988 KTDNMCKAEGS
+3988 RTHHMCKAEGS

-4033 VRIDAMD
+4033 VRIAAMD
-4040 IYVKGNKIYWTNW
+4040 VYVKGNKIYWTNW

-4059 YCELPASSAAS
+4059 CRELPSSAGS
-4070 TASNRNRRQIDGGV
+4070 SASNRNRRQIDGGV

-4118 VAQMKGENRK
+4118 VAQMKGENRR

-4186 VDYHNERL
+4186 VDYYNERL

-4209 NGTDPVVAIDNK
+4209 NGTDPVVAIDSK

-4255 KSVTNLTSGL
+4255 GTVTNLTAGL

-4280 EVTNPCDRKKCEW
+4280 DVTNPCDRKKCEW

-4306 PNGKRLDNGTCV
+4306 PNGRRLDNGTCV
-4318 VIPSPT
+4318 LIPSPT
-4324 ASAVVPTTDTCDLVC
+4324 LSPVVPATDTCDLVC

-4353 KCRCQPRYNG
+4353 KCRCQPRYSG
-4363 EKCQINQCWD
+4363 DKCQFDQCSN
-4373 YCQNGGMCAAS
+4373 YCMNGGTCAAS
-4384 PSGMPTCRCPTGFT
+4384 LSGVPTCRCPNGYTGSQ
-4398 GPRCNQQVCTDYCL
+4398 CNKQLCTDYCL
-4412 NNGSCTVN
+4412 NNGSCSVN
-4420 QGNQPNCRCPPS
+4420 QGNQPNCRCPVE
-4432 FIGDRCQYRQCFD
+4432 FIGDKCQYRQCFN
-4445 YCENE
+4445 YCENN
-4450 GVCQMTASGA
+4450 GVCQLTASGTR
-4460 KQCRCPPQFEGAQ
+4460 QCRCLPNYYGDR
-4473 CQENKCSRCQEGKCS
+4473 CQHNKCDRCLKGNCS
-4488 INKQNGE
+4488 INKQNGN
-4495 VSCICPDGKVAPSC
+4495 VTCTCPDGRIAPSC
-4509 LTCDDYCM
+4509 LTCDNYCLN
-4517 HGGTCSISD
+4517 GGTCTMNAETSMPKCQCSA
-4526 KTQLPECLCPV
+4526 E
-4537 GMTGTRCEDFIVSEQ
+4537 MTGDQCETSTDSEQ
-4552 QSNRTA
+4552 QSNRTV
-4558 SIIIPILLLLIL
+4558 SIVIPILLLLLVIL
-4570 LTVVA
+4570 AAGAV
-4575 FVWYKWRIKGA
+4575 VWYKKRIKGA

-4609 MYEGEPDDD
+4609 MYEGDPDADD

-4663 ELLSRGADDD
+4663 ELLSRGAEDD
-4673 LADPLA
+4673 LGNPLA

>member
-1 MGTRCARCCLGTAWP
+1 IGPLVALAKRVRDASPCSGSPKTCSPKQFACKDQVTCISKGWRCDGEKDCP
-16 QVLPVL
+16 
-22 RQRAGPRGGGGDLP
+22 D
-36 GFKTG
+36 G
-41 SSGVPWRVPQGCLA
+41 SDESPDIC
-55 CSARPSACGCP
+55 
-66 RTGCGG
+66 
-72 LQGARLL
+72 
-79 GRARWG
+79 
-85 WVRAPLPP
+85 
-93 CLLGAPL
+93 
-100 LCRLRAVMDKGKLT
+100 
-114 PGGSCFSSWTAVP
+114 
-127 AAVPLALKGKR
+127 
-138 SARPRAS
+138 
-145 SGQELGVLEQG
+145 
-156 RAWRGQAGLVLSRA
+156 
-170 ATGAGMIWGRSATL
+170 
-184 GAAFALRGDSCAFC
+184 
-198 CLAGPQSKVSRCQPN
+198 PQSKVLRCQPN

-220 ELCIHMSKLCNG
+220 ELCIPMSKLCNG
-232 LHDCFDGSDEGPHCR
+232 VQDCFDGSDEGSHCR
-247 EQLAN
+247 EFLAN
-252 CTALACQHHC
+252 CTALGCQHHC
-262 VPTLSGPACYCNNS
+262 VPTLVGPICYCNSS
-276 FQLAEDRRSCKDFDE
+276 FQLAEDRKSCKDFDE
-291 CTVYGTCSQTCTNT
+291 CTIYGTCSQTCTNT

-351 LSGAPVPNITPTS
+351 LSGGPVPNITPTS
-364 AKQTTAMDFNYV
+364 TKQTTAMDFNYI

-435 DDIDDRIFVCNKNGV
+435 DDIDDRIFVCNRNGD

-506 PHGITLDLVNRLVYW
+506 PHGITLDLVSRLVYW

-675 IRGMDMGAKVPDEH
+675 IRGMDTGAKVPDEH

-709 FIYFADT
+709 FVYFADT

-846 PAKILYWVDAFYDRI
+846 PAKVLYWVDAFYDRI
-861 EMVYLNGTERKIVY
+861 EMIFLNGTERKIVY

-907 QASKVVSLLR
+907 QVSKAVTLLR

-937 SNKCRVNNGGC
+937 TNDCRVNNGGC
-948 SSLCLATPRG
+948 SSLCLAIPRG

-969 GVDSVTCQANPSYI
+969 GPDSVTCQGTNAS
-983 PPPQCQPGEFACKN
+983 PPPAPG
-997 NRCIQERWKCDG
+997 RVIQERG
-1009 DNDCLDNSDEAPELC
+1009 GGLHSSILSLLPLPRPDE
-1024 HQHTCPSD
+1024 HTCPSD
-1032 RFKCKNNRCIP
+1032 RFKCENNRCIP

-1064 CSARTCS
+1064 CSARTCP

-1219 TDCMDSSDEKNCEGV
+1219 TDCMDSSDEKSCEGV

-1279 KPPSHTCANNTS
+1279 KPPSHTCANTTS
-1291 ICLPPEKLCDGS
+1291 VCLPPDKLCDGT

-1310 DEGELCDQCSLNNGG
+1310 DEGELCDQCSLNNSG

-1346 ELGADNK
+1346 ELGADNR

-1362 KHLKC
+1362 KRLKC

-1415 IDLHRGDYSVLVPGL
+1415 IDLQKGDYSVLVPGL

-1497 NLDQIEVAKLDGTM
+1497 NLDQIEVARLDGTM

-1554 AGRRTIHKETGSGG
+1554 QGRRTIHKETGSGG

-1590 AIYSALYDGTGHI
+1590 AIYSALYDGSGHM

-1689 NYNRTLSCACPHLMK
+1689 NYNQTSSCACPHLMK
-1704 LDKDNM
+1704 LDKDNT
-1710 TCYEFKKFLLYA
+1710 TCYELKKFLLYA

-1748 DNVTV
+1748 DNVTA
-1753 VDYDALEQRIYWSDV
+1753 VDYDAPEQRIYWSDV

-1790 LPNAHGLSV
+1790 LPNAHGLAV
-1799 DWISRNLFWTSYDAN
+1799 DWVSRNLFWTSYDAN
-1814 KKQINVARLDGSFKN
+1814 RKQINVARLDGSFKN

-1834 LDKPHCLVVHPLRGK
+1834 LEKPHCLVVHPLQGWASRGCGRA
-1849 LYWTDGD
+1849 LLP
-1856 NISVA
+1856 
-1861 NMDGSNRTLLFT
+1861 GS
-1873 NQKGPVGLAIDYPE
+1873 GVGAGLQAVGTVLSARVPPLA
-1887 SKLYWISSGNGTIN
+1887 
-1901 RCNLDGSNLE
+1901 
-1911 VIESVKGQ
+1911 
-1919 LSKATALAIM
+1919 
-1929 GDKLWWA
+1929 GDKLWWT
-1936 DQASERM
+1936 DQASEKM
-1943 GTCNK
+1943 GTCHK
-1948 KDGTEVTVL
+1948 KDGTGAVVL

-1972 SIQQAGTN
+1972 SVQHGTN
-1980 PCSMNNG
+1980 PCSVNNG

-1994 PTSET
+1994 PTSPT
-1999 SRSCMCT
+1999 TRSCMCT

-2011 KSGQQSCEGVGS
+2011 RSGQQSCEGVGS

-2160 QYPRIE
+2160 HYPRIE

-2191 DYEDGKLYW
+2191 DYQDGKLYW
-2200 CDARTDKIERIDL
+2200 CDARMDKIERVDL
-2213 ETGENREVVLS
+2213 ETGENRQVVLS

-2275 DIKVFNRARQKGTN
+2275 DIKVFNQARQKGTN
-2289 ICAQNNGGCQQLC
+2289 VCAQNNGGCQQLC
-2302 LFRGG
+2302 LFRGN

-2313 CAHGMLSE
+2313 CAHGMLAE

-2345 LSDENNLNAP
+2345 LSDESNLNAP
-2355 IKPFEDAEHMKNVIA
+2355 VKPFEDAEHMKNVIA
-2370 LAFDYRYG
+2370 LAFDYRAG
-2378 SKGSNRIF
+2378 AAGSNRIF

-2396 QINDDGTGR
+2396 QISDDGTGR
-2405 KTIVENVGSVEGLAY
+2405 TTIVENVGSVEGLAY

-2483 QHPSIMRATL
+2483 LHPSIMRATL
-2493 SGSNVLII
+2493 AGANVLII

-2515 HRAEKIYFSDA
+2515 HKAEKIYFSDA

-2539 HRHVILKSEPVH
+2539 HRYVILKSEPVH

-2596 IIAVANDTDSCELSP
+2596 IIAVANDTNSC
-2611 CRVNNSGCQDL
+2611 
-2622 CLLTPKG
+2622 KG
-2629 HVNCS
+2629 TGREFLGSSLRSVPPP
-2634 CRGER
+2634 
-2639 VLQEDFTCKA
+2639 A
-2649 LNSTCNMH
+2649 LNSTCNVH
-2657 DEFECG
+2657 EFECG
-2663 NGDCIDF
+2663 NGECIDY
-2670 SRTCDGVVHCK
+2670 SRTCDGTAHCK

-2696 KKGYLHC
+2696 KQGFLHC
-2703 MNGRCIASR
+2703 MNGRCVANAF
-2712 YWCNGVDDCGDNSD
+2712 WCNGMDDCGDNSD

-2732 TSCAATEFRCR
+2732 TSCTMMEFRCR
-2743 DGTCIGN
+2743 DGSCIGN

-2769 TATDCSGY
+2769 SATDCSSY
-2777 FKLGVKGTTF
+2777 FKLGVKGLTF

-2810 DYSDERNCPGGREPR
+2810 DYSDEQNCPGVRKPK

-2845 DKEDDCENG
+2845 DKENDCENG
-2854 EDETHCSE
+2854 EDETHCSTY
-2862 RQDKFCY
+2862 KFCY

-2903 RLTTCSTGSFQC
+2903 RLTTCSSGSFQC

-2931 KDCADGA
+2931 KDCADGS
-2938 DETLAAGCLYN
+2938 DESLAAGCLYN
-2949 NTCDEREFMCGNRQ
+2949 STCDEREFMCASRQ

-2977 GDGSDESPECEYPTC
+2977 GDGSDESLECEYPTC

-2999 ANGRCLSNSQWE
+2999 ANGRCLSNSQWQ

-3027 NPRCS
+3027 NPRCTS
-3032 SPENKCN
+3032 SESRCN
-3039 DSFFLCKNGKCIP
+3039 DSFFLCKNGRCVP

-3057 DNNNDCADGS
+3057 DNNDDCADGS
-3067 DELNCFINECLNK
+3067 DELNCFLNECLNK
-3080 KMSGCSQECEDLKIG
+3080 KLSGCSQECEDLKIG
-3095 YKCRCRPGFRLK
+3095 YKCRCRPGYRLK
-3107 DDGKTCIDI
+3107 DDGKTCIDT
-3116 DECSTTYP
+3116 DECTSTYP

-3136 KCLCI
+3136 KCLCV

-3148 DNPTSCKAVTD
+3148 DHPTSCKAVSG
-3159 EEPFLIFANR
+3159 ESSSRGPAPR
-3169 YYLRKLNLD
+3169 
-3178 GSNYTLLKQGL
+3178 GSACRGSGEQVCEGSCH
-3189 NNAVALD
+3189 V
-3196 FDYREQ
+3196 REVGRFVG
-3202 MIYWTDVTTQGSMI
+3202 ISAPRGS
-3216 RRMHINGSNVQ
+3216 RRAPVRS
-3227 VLHRTG
+3227 
-3233 LSNPDGLAVDW
+3233 GLA
-3244 VGGNLY
+3244 
-3250 WCDKGRDTIEVSK
+3250 
-3263 LNGAYRTV
+3263 
-3271 LVNSGLREPRAL
+3271 
-3283 VVDVQNG
+3283 
-3290 YLYWTDWGDHSLIGK
+3290 
-3305 IGMDGTNRSVI
+3305 
-3316 VDTKIT
+3316 
-3322 WPNGLT
+3322 
-3328 LDYINSRIYWAD
+3328 
-3340 AREDYIEFASLD
+3340 
-3352 GSNRHTVL
+3352 
-3360 SQDIPHI
+3360 
-3367 FALTLFEDFIY
+3367 
-3378 WTDWETKSIN
+3378 
-3388 RAHKTTGANKTLLIS
+3388 
-3403 TLHRPMDIHI
+3403 
-3413 YHPYRQPD
+3413 
-3421 VPNHPCKTNN
+3421 
-3431 AGCSNLCLL
+3431 GCV
-3440 SPGGGHKCACPTN
+3440 A
-3453 FYLGSDGKT
+3453 
-3462 CVSNCTA
+3462 V
-3469 SQFVCKNDKCI
+3469 
-3480 PFWWKCDT
+3480 
-3488 EDDCGD
+3488 
-3494 RSDEPEDCPE
+3494 
-3504 FKCRPGQF
+3504 
-3512 QCSTG
+3512 
-3517 ICTNPAF
+3517 
-3524 ICDGDNDC
+3524 
-3532 QDNSDE
+3532 
-3538 ANCDIHVCLPSQFK
+3538 
-3552 CTNTNRCIPGI
+3552 
-3563 FRCNG
+3563 
-3568 QDNCGD
+3568 
-3574 GEDEKDC
+3574 
-3581 PEVTCAPNQ
+3581 
-3590 FQCAITKRCI
+3590 
-3600 PRVWVCD
+3600 
-3607 RDNDCV
+3607 
-3613 DGSDEPA
+3613 
-3620 NCTQMTCGVDEFR
+3620 
-3633 CKDSGRCIPAR
+3633 
-3644 WKCDGE
+3644 
-3650 DDCGDG
+3650 
-3656 SDEPKEE
+3656 
-3663 CDERTC
+3663 
-3669 EPYQFRCKNNRCV
+3669 
-3682 PGRWQC
+3682 
-3688 DYDNDCGDNSDEE
+3688 
-3701 SCTPRPC
+3701 RPC
-3708 SESEFSCANGRC
+3708 WAEPVSHQGIWF
-3720 IAGRWKCDGDHD
+3720 
-3732 CADGS
+3732 
-3737 DEKDCTPRCEFD
+3737 PR
-3749 QFQCKNGHCIPMRWR
+3749 
-3764 CDADADC
+3764 
-3771 MDGTDEED
+3771 
-3779 CGTGVRTC
+3779 
-3787 PLDEFQCNNTLC
+3787 
-3799 KPLAWKCDGED
+3799 
-3810 DCGDNSDE
+3810 
-3818 NPEECL
+3818 
-3824 KFQCPPNRPFRCK
+3824 
-3837 NDRVCLWIGR
+3837 
-3847 QCDGIDNCG
+3847 
-3856 DNTDEK
+3856 
-3862 DCESP
+3862 
-3867 TAKPKSCSQDKNEF
+3867 
-3881 LCENK
+3881 
-3886 KCISAN
+3886 
-3892 LRCNFFDDCGDG
+3892 
-3904 SDEKSCSHDHKSY
+3904 
-3917 DCMTN
+3917 
-3922 TTMCGDEAQCI
+3922 
-3933 QSQPTSYCTCRR
+3933 
-3945 GFQKVPDKNS
+3945 
-3955 CQDVNECLRF
+3955 RF
-3965 GTCSQLC
+3965 CW
-3972 NNTKGSHVC
+3972 V
-3981 SCAKNFM
+3981 
-3988 KTDNMCKAEGS
+3988 
-3999 EHQILYI
+3999 
-4006 ADDNKIR
+4006 
-4013 SMYPFNPN
+4013 
-4021 SAYEPAF
+4021 
-4028 QGDEN
+4028 
-4033 VRIDAMD
+4033 V
-4040 IYVKGNKIYWTNW
+4040 
-4053 HTGRIS
+4053 
-4059 YCELPASSAAS
+4059 
-4070 TASNRNRRQIDGGV
+4070 
-4084 THLNISGLKMPRG
+4084 SG
-4097 IAIDWVAGNIYW
+4097 
-4109 TDSGRDVIE
+4109 
-4118 VAQMKGENRK
+4118 
-4128 TLISGMID
+4128 
-4136 EPHAIVVDPLRG
+4136 
-4148 TMYWSDWGNHPKIET
+4148 
-4163 AAMDGTLRE
+4163 
-4172 TLVQDNIQWPTGLA
+4172 
-4186 VDYHNERL
+4186 
-4194 YWADAK
+4194 
-4200 LSVIGSIRL
+4200 
-4209 NGTDPVVAIDNK
+4209 
-4221 KGLSH
+4221 
-4226 PFSIDIFE
+4226 
-4234 DYIYGVTYINNRI
+4234 
-4247 FKIHKFGH
+4247 
-4255 KSVTNLTSGL
+4255 
-4265 NHATD
+4265 
-4270 VVLYHQYKQP
+4270 
-4280 EVTNPCDRKKCEW
+4280 
-4293 LCLLSPSGPVCTC
+4293 
-4306 PNGKRLDNGTCV
+4306 
-4318 VIPSPT
+4318 
-4324 ASAVVPTTDTCDLVC
+4324 
-4339 LNGGSCFLNARKQA
+4339 
-4353 KCRCQPRYNG
+4353 
-4363 EKCQINQCWD
+4363 
-4373 YCQNGGMCAAS
+4373 
-4384 PSGMPTCRCPTGFT
+4384 
-4398 GPRCNQQVCTDYCL
+4398 
-4412 NNGSCTVN
+4412 
-4420 QGNQPNCRCPPS
+4420 
-4432 FIGDRCQYRQCFD
+4432 
-4445 YCENE
+4445 
-4450 GVCQMTASGA
+4450 
-4460 KQCRCPPQFEGAQ
+4460 
-4473 CQENKCSRCQEGKCS
+4473 
-4488 INKQNGE
+4488 
-4495 VSCICPDGKVAPSC
+4495 
-4509 LTCDDYCM
+4509 
-4517 HGGTCSISD
+4517 
-4526 KTQLPECLCPV
+4526 
-4537 GMTGTRCEDFIVSEQ
+4537 
-4552 QSNRTA
+4552 
-4558 SIIIPILLLLIL
+4558 
-4570 LTVVA
+4570 
-4575 FVWYKWRIKGA
+4575 
-4586 KGFQH
+4586 
-4591 QRMTNGAM
+4591 
-4599 NVEIGNPTYK
+4599 
-4609 MYEGEPDDD
+4609 
-4618 VGELLD
+4618 
-4624 ADFALDP
+4624 
-4631 DKPTNFTNPVY
+4631 
-4642 ATLYMGAHNSR
+4642 
-4653 NSLAS
+4653 
-4658 TDEKR
+4658 
-4663 ELLSRGADDD
+4663 
-4673 LADPLA
+4673 

>member
-1 MGTRCARCCLGTAWP
+1 M
-16 QVLPVL
+16 
-22 RQRAGPRGGGGDLP
+22 
-36 GFKTG
+36 
-41 SSGVPWRVPQGCLA
+41 
-55 CSARPSACGCP
+55 
-66 RTGCGG
+66 
-72 LQGARLL
+72 
-79 GRARWG
+79 
-85 WVRAPLPP
+85 
-93 CLLGAPL
+93 
-100 LCRLRAVMDKGKLT
+100 
-114 PGGSCFSSWTAVP
+114 
-127 AAVPLALKGKR
+127 
-138 SARPRAS
+138 
-145 SGQELGVLEQG
+145 
-156 RAWRGQAGLVLSRA
+156 SR
-170 ATGAGMIWGRSATL
+170 
-184 GAAFALRGDSCAFC
+184 
-198 CLAGPQSKVSRCQPN
+198 
-213 EHNCLGT
+213 
-220 ELCIHMSKLCNG
+220 LCNG
-232 LHDCFDGSDEGPHCR
+232 VQDCVDGSDEGPHCR
-247 EQLAN
+247 ELQGQCSQLG
-252 CTALACQHHC
+252 CQHHC
-262 VPTLSGPACYCNNS
+262 VPTLNGPTCYCNNS
-276 FQLAEDRRSCKDFDE
+276 FQLQADGKTCKDFDE
-291 CTVYGTCSQTCTNT
+291 CSVYGTCSQLCTNT
-305 EGSYTCSCVEGYLLQ
+305 DGSFTCGCVEGYLLQ

-351 LSGAPVPNITPTS
+351 LSGAQVSTITPTS
-364 AKQTTAMDFNYV
+364 TRQTTAMDFSYAN
-376 EDTVCWVHV
+376 ETVCWVHV
-385 GDSASQTIL
+385 GDSASQTQL
-394 KCAKIP
+394 KCARMP
-400 NLKGFVEERSINISL
+400 GLKGFVDEHTINISL

-435 DDIDDRIFVCNKNGV
+435 DDIDDRIFVCNRNGD

-506 PHGITLDLVNRLVYW
+506 PHGITLDLVSRLVYW

-537 NRHTI
+537 GRQTI

-583 NSTEYQV
+583 NSTDYQV

-602 YHQRRQPT
+602 YHQRRQPR

-616 EPDQFGKPGGCSDIC
+616 ENDQFGKPGGCSDIC
-631 LLGNSHK
+631 LLANSHK
-638 TRTCRCR
+638 ARTCRCR

-743 GIAVDWMGNNLYW
+743 GVAVDWMGDNLYW

-812 KRGKIER
+812 RRGRLER
-819 AWMDGSNRNVFITSK
+819 AWMDGSHRDIFVTSK

-846 PAKILYWVDAFYDRI
+846 PAGRLYWVDAFYDRI
-861 EMVYLNGTERKIVY
+861 ETILLNGTDRKIVY

-884 GLCHYSSFL
+884 GLCHHGNYL

-902 IYRLD
+902 VYRLERG
-907 QASKVVSLLR
+907 AGGAPPTVTLLR
-917 NERPPI
+917 SERPPI

-937 SNKCRVNNGGC
+937 TNKCRVNNGGC
-948 SSLCLATPRG
+948 SSLCLATPG
-958 RQCAC
+958 SRQCAC
-963 AEDQIL
+963 AEDQVL
-969 GVDSVTCQANPSYI
+969 DTDGVTCLANPSYV
-983 PPPQCQPGEFACKN
+983 PPPQCQPGEFACAN
-997 NRCIQERWKCDG
+997 SRCIQERWKCDG
-1009 DNDCLDNSDEAPELC
+1009 DNDCLDNSDEAPALC

-1032 RFKCKNNRCIP
+1032 RFKCENNRCIP

-1050 DNDCGNN
+1050 DNDCGNS
-1057 EDESNST
+1057 EDESNAT
-1064 CSARTCS
+1064 CSARTCP

-1140 DEAGCSHSCSSNQF
+1140 DEAGCSHSCSSTQF

-1163 VHWTCDGDNDCG
+1163 EHWTCDGDNDCG

-1190 RPPGGCHTDEFQCRL
+1190 RPPGGCHNDEFQCRL
-1205 DGLCIPMRWRCDGD
+1205 DSLCIPLRWRCDGD
-1219 TDCMDSSDEKNCEGV
+1219 TDCMDSSDEKSCEGV

-1274 ESLVC
+1274 ESLAC
-1279 KPPSHTCANNTS
+1279 RPPSHPCANNTS
-1291 ICLPPEKLCDGS
+1291 VCLPLDKLCDGN

-1325 CSHNCTVAP
+1325 CSHNCSVAP

-1346 ELGADNK
+1346 ELGPDNH

-1367 SQKCEQDK
+1367 SQKCDQNK
-1375 YNVKCSCYEGWM
+1375 FSVKCSCYEGWV

-1415 IDLHRGDYSVLVPGL
+1415 IDLHKGDYSVLVPGL

-1440 NQSSLYWTDVVE
+1440 SQSALYWTDVVE
-1452 DKIYRGKLLENG
+1452 DKIYRGKLLDNG

-1479 PEGLA
+1479 PEGL
-1484 VDWIAGNIYWVES
+1484 
-1497 NLDQIEVAKLDGTM
+1497 
-1511 RTTLL
+1511 
-1516 AGDIEHPRAIALDP
+1516 
-1530 RYGILFWTD
+1530 
-1539 WDASLPRIEAASMSG
+1539 
-1554 AGRRTIHKETGSGG
+1554 
-1568 WPNGLTVDYLEK
+1568 
-1580 RILWIDARSD
+1580 
-1590 AIYSALYDGTGHI
+1590 
-1603 EVLRGHEYL
+1603 
-1612 SHPFA
+1612 
-1617 VTLYGG
+1617 
-1623 EVYWTDWR
+1623 
-1631 TNTLAKA
+1631 
-1638 NKWTGHNVTVVQRTN
+1638 
-1653 TQPFDLQVY
+1653 
-1662 HPSRQPLAPNPC
+1662 
-1674 EANGGKGPCSHLCLI
+1674 
-1689 NYNRTLSCACPHLMK
+1689 
-1704 LDKDNM
+1704 
-1710 TCYEFKKFLLYA
+1710 
-1722 RQMEIRGV
+1722 
-1730 DIDNPY
+1730 
-1736 YNYIISFTVPDI
+1736 
-1748 DNVTV
+1748 
-1753 VDYDALEQRIYWSDV
+1753 
-1768 RTQTIKRAFINGT
+1768 
-1781 GVETVVSAD
+1781 
-1790 LPNAHGLSV
+1790 
-1799 DWISRNLFWTSYDAN
+1799 
-1814 KKQINVARLDGSFKN
+1814 
-1829 AVIQG
+1829 
-1834 LDKPHCLVVHPLRGK
+1834 
-1849 LYWTDGD
+1849 
-1856 NISVA
+1856 
-1861 NMDGSNRTLLFT
+1861 
-1873 NQKGPVGLAIDYPE
+1873 
-1887 SKLYWISSGNGTIN
+1887 
-1901 RCNLDGSNLE
+1901 
-1911 VIESVKGQ
+1911 
-1919 LSKATALAIM
+1919 
-1929 GDKLWWA
+1929 
-1936 DQASERM
+1936 
-1943 GTCNK
+1943 
-1948 KDGTEVTVL
+1948 
-1957 RNSTT
+1957 
-1962 LVMHMKVYDE
+1962 
-1972 SIQQAGTN
+1972 
-1980 PCSMNNG
+1980 
-1987 DCSQLCL
+1987 
-1994 PTSET
+1994 
-1999 SRSCMCT
+1999 
-2006 AGYSL
+2006 
-2011 KSGQQSCEGVGS
+2011 
-2023 FLLYSVHEG
+2023 
-2032 IRGIPLDPND
+2032 
-2042 KSDALVPVSG
+2042 
-2052 TSLAVGI
+2052 
-2059 DFHAENDTIYWVD
+2059 
-2072 MGLST
+2072 
-2077 ISRAKRDQTWRE
+2077 
-2089 DVVTNGIGRVEGIA
+2089 A

-2166 RSRLDGTERM
+2166 RSRLDGTERV

-2191 DYEDGKLYW
+2191 DYQDGKLYW

-2234 VFEDYIYWSDRT
+2234 VFEDFIYWSDRT

-2252 KRGSKDNATESVSL
+2252 KRGSKDNATDSVPL

-2275 DIKVFNRARQKGTN
+2275 DIKVFNRDRQKGTN
-2289 ICAQNNGGCQQLC
+2289 VCAVANGGCQQLC
-2302 LFRGG
+2302 LYQGG
-2307 GQRTCA
+2307 GQRACA
-2313 CAHGMLSE
+2313 CAHGMLAE
-2321 DGVSCRDYD
+2321 DGASCREYA

-2345 LSDENNLNAP
+2345 LSDERNLNAP
-2355 IKPFEDAEHMKNVIA
+2355 VQPFEDPEHMKNVIA
-2370 LAFDYRYG
+2370 LAFDYRAG
-2378 SKGSNRIF
+2378 TSPGTPNRIF
-2386 YSDIHFGNIQ
+2386 FSDIHFGNIQ
-2396 QINDDGTGR
+2396 QINDDGSGR
-2405 KTIVENVGSVEGLAY
+2405 TTIVENVGSVEGLAY

-2442 DQSRLGAFERETV
+2442 DQTRPGAFERETV

-2483 QHPSIMRATL
+2483 QHPSIMRAAL
-2493 SGSNVLII
+2493 SGANVLTLIEK
-2501 IDQDIRTPNGLAID
+2501 DIRTPNGLAID
-2515 HRAEKIYFSDA
+2515 HRAEKLYFSDA

-2539 HRHVILKSEPVH
+2539 HRYVILKSEPVH
-2551 PFGLAVYGDYIFWT
+2551 PFGLAVYGEHIFWT

-2578 VGTDM
+2578 VGSDM

-2596 IIAVANDTDSCELSP
+2596 IIAVANDTNSCELSP
-2611 CRVNNSGCQDL
+2611 CRVNNGGCQDL
-2622 CLLTPKG
+2622 CLLTHQG

-2634 CRGER
+2634 CRGGR
-2639 VLQEDFTCKA
+2639 ILQEDLTCRA
-2649 LNSTCNMH
+2649 MNSSCRAQ
-2657 DEFECG
+2657 DEFECA
-2663 NGDCIDF
+2663 NGECINF
-2670 SRTCDGVVHCK
+2670 SLTCDGVSHCK
-2681 DKSDEKQSYC
+2681 DKSDEKPSYC
-2691 SSRKC
+2691 NSRRC
-2696 KKGYLHC
+2696 KKTFRQC
-2703 MNGRCIASR
+2703 NNGRCVSNML
-2712 YWCNGVDDCGDNSD
+2712 WCNGADDCGDGSD
-2726 EVPCNK
+2726 EIPCNK
-2732 TSCAATEFRCR
+2732 TACGVGEFRCR
-2743 DGTCIGN
+2743 DSTCIGN

-2757 IDCEDASDEMNC
+2757 VDCEDASDEMNC
-2769 TATDCSGY
+2769 SATDCSSY
-2777 FKLGVKGTTF
+2777 FRLGVKGVRF
-2787 QKCEHTSLCYAPSW
+2787 QPCERTSLCYAPSW

-2810 DYSDERNCPGGREPR
+2810 DYSDERDCPGVKRPR
-2825 CPANYFACPSGRCI
+2825 CPLNYFACPSGRCI
-2839 PMTWTC
+2839 PMSWTC
-2845 DKEDDCENG
+2845 DKEDDCEHG
-2854 EDETHCSE
+2854 EDETHCN
-2862 RQDKFCY
+2862 KFCSEA
-2869 PVQFEC
+2869 QFEC
-2875 NNHRCI
+2875 QNHRCI
-2881 SKLWVCDGA
+2881 SKQWLCDGS

-2895 GSDEDSRC
+2895 GSDEAAHC
-2903 RLTTCSTGSFQC
+2903 EGKTCGPSSFSC
-2915 PGTYVCVP
+2915 PGTHVCVP

-2938 DETLAAGCLYN
+2938 DESVTAGCLYN
-2949 NTCDEREFMCGNRQ
+2949 STCDDREFMCQNRQ
-2963 CIPKHFVCDHDDDC
+2963 CIPKHFVCDHDRDC
-2977 GDGSDESPECEYPTC
+2977 ADGSDESPECEYPTC
-2992 GPHEFRC
+2992 GPNEFRC
-2999 ANGRCLSNSQWE
+2999 ANGRCLSSRQWE
-3011 CDGEFDCHDH
+3011 CDGENDCHDQ

-3027 NPRCS
+3027 NPHCTSPEHKCNASSQFLCS
-3032 SPENKCN
+3032 SGRCVA
-3039 DSFFLCKNGKCIP
+3039 

-3057 DNNNDCADGS
+3057 NGQDDCGDGS
-3067 DELNCFINECLNK
+3067 DERACHVNECLSRK
-3080 KMSGCSQECEDLKIG
+3080 LSGCSQDCEDLKIG
-3095 YKCRCRPGFRLK
+3095 FKCRCRPGFRLK
-3107 DDGKTCIDI
+3107 DDGRTCADV
-3116 DECSTTYP
+3116 DECSSTFP
-3124 CSQKCINTLGSF
+3124 CSQRCINTHGSY
-3136 KCLCI
+3136 KCLCV
-3141 EGYKLKP
+3141 EGYAP
-3148 DNPTSCKAVTD
+3148 RGGDPHSCKAVTD

-3216 RRMHINGSNVQ
+3216 RRMHLNGSNVQ

-3271 LVNSGLREPRAL
+3271 LVSSGLREPRAL

-3290 YLYWTDWGDHSLIGK
+3290 YLYWTDWGDHSLIGR
-3305 IGMDGTNRSVI
+3305 IGMDGSGRSVI

-3328 LDYINSRIYWAD
+3328 LDYVTERIYWAD

-3352 GSNRHTVL
+3352 GSNRHVVL

-3367 FALTLFEDFIY
+3367 FALTLFEDYVY

-3388 RAHKTTGANKTLLIS
+3388 RAHKTTGTNKTLLIS
-3403 TLHRPMDIHI
+3403 TLHRPMDLHVF
-3413 YHPYRQPD
+3413 HALRQPD
-3421 VPNHPCKTNN
+3421 VPNHPCKVNN
-3431 AGCSNLCLL
+3431 GGCSNLCLL

-3453 FYLGSDGKT
+3453 FYLGSDGRT

-3494 RSDEPEDCPE
+3494 HSDEPPDCPE

-3574 GEDEKDC
+3574 GEDERDC

-3590 FQCAITKRCI
+3590 FQCSITKRCI

-3737 DEKDCTPRCEFD
+3737 DEKDCTPRCDMD
-3749 QFQCKNGHCIPMRWR
+3749 QFQCKSGHCIPLRWR

-3771 MDGTDEED
+3771 MDGSDEEA

-3818 NPEECL
+3818 NPEECAR
-3824 KFQCPPNRPFRCK
+3824 FVCPPNRPFRCK

-3847 QCDGIDNCG
+3847 QCDGTDNCG
-3856 DNTDEK
+3856 DGTDEE
-3862 DCESP
+3862 DCEPP
-3867 TAKPKSCSQDKNEF
+3867 TAQTPHCKDKKEF
-3881 LCENK
+3881 LCRNQR
-3886 KCISAN
+3886 CLSSS
-3892 LRCNFFDDCGDG
+3892 LRCNMFDDCGDG
-3904 SDEKSCSHDHKSY
+3904 SDEEDCSIDPKLTSCA
-3917 DCMTN
+3917 TN
-3922 TTMCGDEAQCI
+3922 ASICGDEARCVRTEKAAYCACR
-3933 QSQPTSYCTCRR
+3933 SGFHTVPGQP
-3945 GFQKVPDKNS
+3945 G
-3955 CQDVNECLRF
+3955 CQDINECLRF

-3972 NNTKGSHVC
+3972 NNTKGGHLC
-3981 SCAKNFM
+3981 SCARNFM
-3988 KTDNMCKAEGS
+3988 KTHNTCKAEGS
-3999 EHQILYI
+3999 EYQVLYI
-4006 ADDNKIR
+4006 ADDNEIR
-4013 SMYPFNPN
+4013 SLFPSHPH
-4021 SAYEPAF
+4021 SAYEQAF
-4028 QGDEN
+4028 QGDES

-4040 IYVKGNKIYWTNW
+4040 VHVKAGRVYWTNW
-4053 HTGRIS
+4053 HTGTIS
-4059 YCELPASSAAS
+4059 YRSLPPAAPP
-4070 TASNRNRRQIDGGV
+4070 TTSNRHRRQIDRGV

-4097 IAIDWVAGNIYW
+4097 IAVDWVAGNVYW

-4209 NGTDPVVAIDNK
+4209 NGTDPIVAADSK
-4221 KGLSH
+4221 RGLSH
-4226 PFSIDIFE
+4226 PFSIDVFE
-4234 DYIYGVTYINNRI
+4234 DYIYGVTYINNRV

-4255 KSVTNLTSGL
+4255 SPLINLTGGL
-4265 NHATD
+4265 SHASD
-4270 VVLYHQYKQP
+4270 VVLYHQHKQP

-4318 VIPSPT
+4318 AVPSPT
-4324 ASAVVPTTDTCDLVC
+4324 PPPDAPRPGTCNLQC
-4339 LNGGSCFLNARKQA
+4339 FNGGSCFLNARRQP
-4353 KCRCQPRYNG
+4353 KCRCQPRYTG
-4363 EKCQINQCWD
+4363 DKCELDQCWE
-4373 YCQNGGMCAAS
+4373 YCRNGGTCAAS

-4398 GPRCNQQVCTDYCL
+4398 GPKCTQQVCAGYCA
-4412 NNGSCTVN
+4412 NNSTCTVN
-4420 QGNQPNCRCPPS
+4420 QGNQPQCRCLPG
-4432 FIGDRCQYRQCFD
+4432 FLGDRCQYRQCSG
-4445 YCENE
+4445 YCENF
-4450 GVCQMTASGA
+4450 GTCHMATDGSR
-4460 KQCRCPPQFEGAQ
+4460 QCRCTAYFEGPR
-4473 CQENKCSRCQEGKCS
+4473 CEVNKCSRCLDGACVV
-4488 INKQNGE
+4488 NKQSGDVTCNC
-4495 VSCICPDGKVAPSC
+4495 SDGRVAPSC
-4509 LTCDDYCM
+4509 LTCVGHCSN
-4517 HGGTCSISD
+4517 GGSCTMNS
-4526 KTQLPECLCPV
+4526 KMMPECQCPPHMA
-4537 GMTGTRCEDFIVSEQ
+4537 GPRCEEQVVSQ
-4552 QSNRTA
+4552 QQPGHMA
-4558 SIIIPILLLLIL
+4558 SILIPLLLLL
-4570 LTVVA
+4570 LMLLVAGVV
-4575 FVWYKWRIKGA
+4575 FWYKRRVRGA

-4609 MYEGEPDDD
+4609 MYEGGEPDD
-4618 VGELLD
+4618 VGGLLD

-4642 ATLYMGAHNSR
+4642 ATLYMGGHGSR
-4653 NSLAS
+4653 HSLAS

-4663 ELLSRGADDD
+4663 ELLGRGPEDEIG
-4673 LADPLA
+4673 DPLA

>member
-1 MGTRCARCCLGTAWP
+1 M
-16 QVLPVL
+16 LPH
-22 RQRAGPRGGGGDLP
+22 
-36 GFKTG
+36 
-41 SSGVPWRVPQGCLA
+41 RVEVG
-55 CSARPSACGCP
+55 
-66 RTGCGG
+66 
-72 LQGARLL
+72 
-79 GRARWG
+79 
-85 WVRAPLPP
+85 
-93 CLLGAPL
+93 PL
-100 LCRLRAVMDKGKLT
+100 LLSLGILHMLIGIAPVFTLEVEDAIKVK
-114 PGGSCFSSWTAVP
+114 PPNS
-127 AAVPLALKGKR
+127 
-138 SARPRAS
+138 PRA
-145 SGQELGVLEQG
+145 EWVLQPRPTPPKG
-156 RAWRGQAGLVLSRA
+156 RDPNAWNRLKDQS
-170 ATGAGMIWGRSATL
+170 
-184 GAAFALRGDSCAFC
+184 FAPKTCSPKQFACKDQITCISKGWRCDGEKDCPDGSDESPDIC
-198 CLAGPQSKVSRCQPN
+198 PHNKVSRCHPN

-220 ELCIHMSKLCNG
+220 DLCISMTKLCNG
-232 LHDCFDGSDEGPHCR
+232 ERDCVDGSDEGPHCR
-247 EQLAN
+247 ELLAN
-252 CTALACQHHC
+252 CSTMGCQHHC
-262 VPTLSGPACYCNNS
+262 VPTLNGPTCYCNS
-276 FQLAEDRRSCKDFDE
+276 SSQVAEDGKSCKDFDE
-291 CTVYGTCSQTCTNT
+291 CSIYGTCSQTCTNHD
-305 EGSYTCSCVEGYLLQ
+305 GSYTCSCVEGYLLQ
-320 PDNRSCKAKN
+320 PDHKSCKAKN
-330 EPVDRPPVLLIA
+330 EPVERPPILLIA
-342 NSQNILATY
+342 NSQNIMATY
-351 LSGAPVPNITPTS
+351 LNGGPVSNISPTS
-364 AKQTTAMDFNYV
+364 TKQTTAMDFNYI
-376 EDTVCWVHV
+376 EDTVCWIHV
-385 GDSASQTIL
+385 GDSSPQTVL

-400 NLKGFVEERSINISL
+400 NLKGFVEEWTINISL
-415 SLHHVE
+415 NLHHVE

-435 DDIDDRIFVCNKNGV
+435 DDIDDRIFVCNKSGV

-463 KGIALDPAM
+463 KGIALDPTM
-472 GKVFFTDYGQIP
+472 GKLFFTDYGQIP

-493 QNRTKLVDSKIVF
+493 QNRTKLVDTKIVF

-583 NSTEYQV
+583 NSSDFQV

-596 GGALHI
+596 GGALHV
-602 YHQRRQPT
+602 YHQRRQPK

-616 EPDQFGKPGGCSDIC
+616 EVDQFGKPGGCSDIC

-695 LMNPRALDFHAETG
+695 LMNPRALDFHAETS

-725 IDGTE
+725 IDGTD

-774 QTRKTLIEG
+774 QTRKTLIEER
-783 KMTHPRAIVVD
+783 MIHPRAIVVD

-812 KRGKIER
+812 KRGKIEK
-819 AWMDGSNRNVFITSK
+819 AWMDGTNRSVFVTSK

-846 PAKILYWVDAFYDRI
+846 PSKMLYWVDAYYDRI
-861 EMVYLNGTERKIVY
+861 EMVMLDGTERKVVY
-875 EGPELNHAF
+875 DGSELSHAF
-884 GLCHYSSFL
+884 GLCHYDHFL

-902 IYRLD
+902 IFRLD
-907 QASKVVSLLR
+907 QNTKAVTLLR
-917 NERPPI
+917 NERPPL

-937 SNKCRVNNGGC
+937 SNSCRVNNGGC
-948 SSLCLATPRG
+948 SSLCLAIPNG
-958 RQCAC
+958 RRCAC

-969 GVDSVTCQANPSYI
+969 GPDSVTCQANPSYV

-997 NRCIQERWKCDG
+997 SRCIQERWKCDG

-1032 RFKCKNNRCIP
+1032 RFKCENNRCIP

-1064 CSARTCS
+1064 CSARTCP

-1111 PLTQFTCNN
+1111 PLTQFTCHN

-1175 DYSDETHANCTNQAT
+1175 DYSDETHANCTNLAT

-1205 DGLCIPMRWRCDGD
+1205 DALCIPMRWHCDGD

-1262 SDCEDNSDEENC
+1262 NDCEDNSDEENC

-1279 KPPSHTCANNTS
+1279 KPPSHTCANTTS
-1291 ICLPPEKLCDGS
+1291 ICLPPEKLCDGN

-1310 DEGELCDQCSLNNGG
+1310 DEGQLCDLCSLSNGG

-1334 GEGIVCSCPLGM
+1334 GEGIACSCPLGM

-1362 KHLKC
+1362 KRLKC
-1367 SQKCEQDK
+1367 SQKCEQYK

-1387 LEPDGE
+1387 LESDGE

-1415 IDLHRGDYSVLVPGL
+1415 IDLHKGDYSVLVPGL

-1452 DKIYRGKLLENG
+1452 DKIYRGKLHENG

-1511 RTTLL
+1511 RSTLL

-1530 RYGILFWTD
+1530 RCGILFWTD

-1554 AGRRTIHKETGSGG
+1554 QGRRVIHKETGSGG

-1674 EANGGKGPCSHLCLI
+1674 EANGGKGHCSHLCLI
-1689 NYNRTLSCACPHLMK
+1689 NYNGTYSCACPHLMK
-1704 LDKDNM
+1704 LDKDNA

-1736 YNYIISFTVPDI
+1736 YNYINSFTVPDI

-1790 LPNAHGLSV
+1790 LPNAHGLAV
-1799 DWISRNLFWTSYDAN
+1799 DWVSRNLFWTSYDAN

-1834 LDKPHCLVVHPLRGK
+1834 LDKPHCLVVHPLKGK

-1856 NISVA
+1856 SISVA
-1861 NMDGSNRTLLFT
+1861 NMDGSNHSLLFA
-1873 NQKGPVGLAIDYPE
+1873 NQKGPVGLSIDYKE
-1887 SKLYWISSGNGTIN
+1887 NKLYWISSGNGTIN
-1901 RCNLDGSNLE
+1901 RCNFDGSGLE
-1911 VIESVKGQ
+1911 VLETVKNQ
-1919 LSKATALAIM
+1919 LRKATALAIM
-1929 GDKLWWA
+1929 GDRLWWA
-1936 DQASERM
+1936 DQASEKM

-1948 KDGTEVTVL
+1948 KDGSDAVVL

-1962 LVMHMKVYDE
+1962 LVMHMKIYDE
-1972 SIQQAGTN
+1972 IIQQQGECVN
-1980 PCSMNNG
+1980 PCSVNNG
-1987 DCSQLCL
+1987 ECSQLCL
-1994 PTSET
+1994 PTSDT
-1999 SRSCMCT
+1999 TRSCMCT

-2059 DFHAENDTIYWVD
+2059 DFHADNDTIYWVD
-2072 MGLST
+2072 MGMST

-2166 RSRLDGTERM
+2166 RSRLDGTERV
-2176 VLVNVSISWPNGISV
+2176 VLINTSISWPNGISV

-2213 ETGENREVVLS
+2213 ETGDKREVVLS

-2234 VFEDYIYWSDRT
+2234 VFEDYVYWSDRT

-2252 KRGSKDNATESVSL
+2252 KRGSKDNATEIVSL

-2275 DIKVFNRARQKGTN
+2275 DIKVFNRDRQKGTN
-2289 ICAQNNGGCQQLC
+2289 VCALNNGDCQQLC
-2302 LFRGG
+2302 LYRGA

-2313 CAHGMLSE
+2313 CAHGMLAE

-2355 IKPFEDAEHMKNVIA
+2355 IKPFEDSEHMKNVIA
-2370 LAFDYRYG
+2370 LAFDYRHG

-2405 KTIVENVGSVEGLAY
+2405 RTLVENVGSVEGLAY

-2442 DQSRLGAFERETV
+2442 NQTRVGAFERETV

-2493 SGSNVLII
+2493 SGANMITI
-2501 IDQDIRTPNGLAID
+2501 IDKDIRTPNGLAID
-2515 HRAEKIYFSDA
+2515 HKTEKIYFSDA

-2539 HRHVILKSEPVH
+2539 KRYVILKAEPVH
-2551 PFGLAVYGDYIFWT
+2551 PFGLAVYGDNIFWT

-2578 VGTDM
+2578 VGSGM
-2583 KLLRVDIPQQPMG
+2583 KHLRIDIPQQPMG
-2596 IIAVANDTDSCELSP
+2596 IIAVANDTNSCELSL
-2611 CRVNNSGCQDL
+2611 CRVNNGGCQDL
-2622 CLLTPKG
+2622 CLLSASGEVT
-2629 HVNCS
+2629 CS
-2634 CRGER
+2634 CRGGR
-2639 VLQEDFTCKA
+2639 TLQEDLTCRA
-2649 LNSTCNMH
+2649 SNSTCNIH
-2657 DEFECG
+2657 NEFECG

-2670 SRTCDGVVHCK
+2670 RETCDRVAHCK
-2681 DKSDEKQSYC
+2681 DRSDEKPSYC
-2691 SSRKC
+2691 NSRKC

-2703 MNGRCIASR
+2703 ANKRCIPIKD
-2712 YWCNGVDDCGDNSD
+2712 WCNGVDDCGDNSD

-2732 TSCAATEFRCR
+2732 TSCSPAEFRCR
-2743 DGTCIGN
+2743 DGTCISN
-2750 SSRCNQF
+2750 SSRCNQQ

-2769 TATDCSGY
+2769 TATDCSS
-2777 FKLGVKGTTF
+2777 FFRLGVKNVNF
-2787 QKCEHTSLCYAPSW
+2787 QKCEHTSMCYAPSW
-2801 VCDGANDCG
+2801 VCDGSNDCG
-2810 DYSDERNCPGGREPR
+2810 DYSDEQDCPGSTKTK

-2845 DKEDDCENG
+2845 DKENDCENG
-2854 EDETHCSE
+2854 EDETHCN
-2862 RQDKFCY
+2862 KFCF
-2869 PVQFEC
+2869 PVKFEC

-2881 SKLWVCDGA
+2881 SKQWVCDGA

-2895 GSDEDSRC
+2895 GSDEDHHC
-2903 RLTTCSTGSFQC
+2903 RHTTCAAGTFQC
-2915 PGTYVCVP
+2915 PNTYLCVP
-2923 ERWLCDGD
+2923 QRWLCDGD
-2931 KDCADGA
+2931 RDCPDGA
-2938 DETLAAGCLYN
+2938 DETVSAGCLYN
-2949 NTCDEREFMCGNRQ
+2949 NTCDEREFMCNNQQ

-2977 GDGSDESPECEYPTC
+2977 GDGSDESPDCEYPTC
-2992 GPHEFRC
+2992 SSNEFRC
-2999 ANGRCLSNSQWE
+2999 ANGRCLSNKLWA
-3011 CDGEFDCHDH
+3011 CDGEFDCHDQ

-3032 SPENKCN
+3032 SPESKCN
-3039 DSFFLCKNGKCIP
+3039 DTFYLCHNEQCISNS
-3052 EALLC
+3052 LLC
-3057 DNNNDCADGS
+3057 DNNDDCGDGS

-3080 KMSGCSQECEDLKIG
+3080 KQSGCSQECEDLKIG
-3095 YKCRCRPGFRLK
+3095 YKCRCRPGFQLK
-3107 DDGKTCIDI
+3107 YDGKTCIDI
-3116 DECSTTYP
+3116 DECTTTFP
-3124 CSQKCINTLGSF
+3124 CSQICINTHGSF
-3136 KCLCI
+3136 KCMCV
-3141 EGYKLKP
+3141 EGYILKL
-3148 DNPTSCKAVTD
+3148 DDPTSCKAVTD
-3159 EEPFLIFANR
+3159 DEPFLIFANR
-3169 YYLRKLNLD
+3169 YYLRKLSLD
-3178 GSNYTLLKQGL
+3178 GSNYTLIKQGL

-3216 RRMHINGSNVQ
+3216 RRMNINGSNVQ

-3271 LVNSGLREPRAL
+3271 LVNTGLREPRAL

-3316 VDTKIT
+3316 VETKIT

-3352 GSNRHTVL
+3352 GSNRHIVL
-3360 SQDIPHI
+3360 NQDIPHI
-3367 FALTLFEDFIY
+3367 FALTLFEDYIY

-3388 RAHKTTGANKTLLIS
+3388 RAHKTTGANKSVLIS

-3431 AGCSNLCLL
+3431 GGCSNLCLL
-3440 SPGGGHKCACPTN
+3440 SPGGSFKCACPTN
-3453 FYLGSDGKT
+3453 FYLGADGKT
-3462 CVSNCTA
+3462 CISNCTA

-3538 ANCDIHVCLPSQFK
+3538 ANCEVHVCLPSQFK

-3620 NCTQMTCGVDEFR
+3620 NCTQMRCGLDEFR

-3669 EPYQFRCKNNRCV
+3669 EPYQFRCRNNRCV

-3701 SCTPRPC
+3701 TCKPRPC

-3737 DEKDCTPRCEFD
+3737 DEKECKPRCEQD
-3749 QFQCKNGHCIPMRWR
+3749 QFHCKSGHCIPLRWR

-3771 MDGTDEED
+3771 MDGSDEED
-3779 CGTGVRTC
+3779 CGTRVRTC

-3856 DNTDEK
+3856 DGTDEQFC
-3862 DCESP
+3862 DSP
-3867 TAKPKSCSQDKNEF
+3867 TTRPRSCSHEKNEF
-3881 LCENK
+3881 LCTNG
-3886 KCISAN
+3886 KCISAEH
-3892 LRCNFFDDCGDG
+3892 RCNFFDDCGDG
-3904 SDEKSCSHDHKSY
+3904 SDEDNCLQDPKTYGCH
-3917 DCMTN
+3917 TN
-3922 TTMCGDEAQCI
+3922 VTMCGDEAKCI
-3933 QSQPTSYCTCRR
+3933 QTPSSVYCTCRS
-3945 GFQKVPDKNS
+3945 GFQKVPGKNF
-3955 CQDVNECLRF
+3955 CQDINECLNFRV
-3965 GTCSQLC
+3965 CSHLC
-3972 NNTKGSHVC
+3972 NNTKGSYMC
-3981 SCAKNFM
+3981 TCAKNFQ
-3988 KTDNMCKAEGS
+3988 KTHHMCKAEGS
-3999 EHQILYI
+3999 EYQILYI

-4033 VRIDAMD
+4033 VRIAAMD
-4040 IYVKGNKIYWTNW
+4040 VYVKGNKIYWTNW

-4059 YCELPASSAAS
+4059 CRDLPSSAGS
-4070 TASNRNRRQIDGGV
+4070 SPSNRNRRQIDGGV

-4097 IAIDWVAGNIYW
+4097 IAVDWVAGNIYW

-4148 TMYWSDWGNHPKIET
+4148 VMYWSDWGNHPKIET

-4209 NGTDPVVAIDNK
+4209 NGTDPVVAIDSK

-4255 KSVTNLTSGL
+4255 GTVTNLTAGL

-4280 EVTNPCDRKKCEW
+4280 DVTNPCDRKKCEW

-4306 PNGKRLDNGTCV
+4306 PNGRRLDNGICV
-4318 VIPSPT
+4318 LAPSPT
-4324 ASAVVPTTDTCDLVC
+4324 VPPVVPATDTCDLVC
-4339 LNGGSCFLNARKQA
+4339 LNGGSCFLNARKQP
-4353 KCRCQPRYNG
+4353 KCRCQPRYTG
-4363 EKCQINQCWD
+4363 DKCQQDQCFG
-4373 YCQNGGMCAAS
+4373 YCQNGGTCAAS
-4384 PSGMPTCRCPTGFT
+4384 LSGMPTCRCPNGFT
-4398 GPRCNQQVCTDYCL
+4398 GSQCNKPVCMDYCL

-4420 QGNQPNCRCPPS
+4420 QGNQPNCRCPES
-4432 FIGDRCQYRQCFD
+4432 YVGDKCQFRLCSNYCENNGVCHLTASGTQQCRCTTNYYGDRCQHDKCD
-4445 YCENE
+4445 
-4450 GVCQMTASGA
+4450 
-4460 KQCRCPPQFEGAQ
+4460 RCL
-4473 CQENKCSRCQEGKCS
+4473 KGKCS
-4488 INKQNGE
+4488 INKQTGN
-4495 VSCICPDGKVAPSC
+4495 VTCVCPDGKMAPSC
-4509 LTCDDYCM
+4509 LTCNNYCM
-4517 HGGTCSISD
+4517 NGGTCTMNAETSM
-4526 KTQLPECLCPV
+4526 PECQCILE
-4537 GMTGTRCEDFIVSEQ
+4537 MTGERCEKSVNSVQ
-4552 QSNRTA
+4552 QSSRTV
-4558 SIIIPILLLLIL
+4558 SIVIPILLLLLLIL
-4570 LTVVA
+4570 VA
-4575 FVWYKWRIKGA
+4575 GAVVWYKKRIKGA

-4609 MYEGEPDDD
+4609 MYEGDPDADD

-4673 LADPLA
+4673 LGNPLA